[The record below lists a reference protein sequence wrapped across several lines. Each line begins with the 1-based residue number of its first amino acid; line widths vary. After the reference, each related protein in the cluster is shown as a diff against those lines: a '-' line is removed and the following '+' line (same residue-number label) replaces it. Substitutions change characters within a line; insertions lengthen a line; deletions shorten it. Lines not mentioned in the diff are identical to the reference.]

1 MKKYYMIKT
10 MQNVFFKLLFCT
22 LLFTSLGKV
31 IAQTTMLS
39 YVIAEDPVNFA
50 NRNFEAGTLTVTIS
64 SLPSSSAN
72 VKITFPT
79 GIEYVANSLQRTS
92 GSATISHVASS
103 PANAPVFNISGNAP
117 ITFTIKRKVTKN
129 ALNGLLASGTIFK
142 DKVVVTAGS
151 ATDQKESNAYALPI
165 PNIVVQLSELTHDN
179 ASGTS
184 VKTFILRN
192 TGNGAVK
199 DIYFSV
205 KYPAGVTGN
214 ELTYNGAPVTSVGT
228 VTGIGKNAGA
238 TLYKV
243 SSTSATGFK
252 LNDEITITEKYTVT
266 GCQSNRQIVYE
277 AYWGE
282 SPAILYQA
290 RDAARAINVIT
301 GTPKIVLDED
311 SNHTYFE
318 WGDGLCGD
326 KLGTFTVQ
334 YINNGSGNATAYD
347 IQVNITPYL
356 AGKKFR
362 NHKPAN
368 FRIVATDGT
377 EIPITSMTPNGNE
390 IDERQVPL
398 KDLAALSNTT
408 LGTKDIGLKDI
419 DGDGFRDDLPKDAK
433 LKIRFDMVKNQ
444 GVKCLQQDDRAFSVS
459 PHSNIQYKDACG
471 ADKKSDVHVL
481 TNYTFR
487 RLILSVVDSAKF
499 PVELPQ
505 NTPRFGYIIFGNHS
519 YITLERLKGQS
530 YTNNDKRF
538 RYEIKLP
545 AGVSMQNVKF
555 YKGSDYG
562 SATTPPINLP
572 NVTAGGTFSYTTT
585 NTEKGYVT
593 FDLLLTTPCVSG
605 NVEVEYKISHL
616 DKNGDG
622 SYCEIPLLC
631 NKKQINAICPGACS
645 NNGPRMLNTKTERAE
660 NSYGW
665 TDYLMTTRVTRSQV
679 SETERQRALY
689 LDDIEVTAE
698 GQQGSLSSNNL
709 YYHAAV
715 IKEAQLLPKKIEVKI
730 GTNPAV
736 TLQATDPRVLTTV
749 SDSQGNYFRWNLSSA
764 LPSGTIAANEKFTV
778 IATYQVNNSNTAN
791 SRDRV
796 KDIQSA
802 GESFFYMIANA
813 NDTNVN
819 SKGYHT
825 NELHC
830 GAKQTPVFYIAE
842 TYTLIGTNAYTIKS
856 CNITPIGS
864 NIAYLARRFNTSG
877 NYFMNEFRPARLI
890 KTVKFR
896 IPSAYNIVKDVEYEY
911 RRKYT
916 NWIEGANAIKM
927 LLSNFTVTDD
937 GTYKTYTYVNPPQG
951 SPGYLHPG
959 ELSVENGYEAT
970 MRAFVQATC
979 ASKPFVTESQAGVDN
994 QLVYTDIEFE
1004 DFYYH
1009 YAANGGNKIATES
1022 HYEPI
1027 RYSDKPAI
1035 NLITQTP
1042 QNVTANQRT
1051 QTVDF
1056 KITNTSVSDAPYG
1069 WISIPDVTGVK
1080 VLSLVELNNSGS
1092 AVRTF
1097 TAQNISGEKMY
1108 FLNEGGN
1115 DGTIAKNT
1123 EKKYRL
1129 EYQITNC
1136 TNNLSFDV
1144 YAGWNCNGNPTQG
1157 YTKTCHDQKITYNV
1171 KIAKSLKQIRPS
1183 ASNPGE
1189 NNPDKI
1195 GTISMCQK
1203 TKYEYTINS
1212 GDEGDL
1218 FDTKLVVIQQPG
1230 LTISDVEV
1238 EYPLNSGNKYTQTS
1252 TPAIRVSQV
1261 GNKITYDITAILPN
1275 GTLPGSISQPSD
1287 VNKRNLRLSF
1297 NVQPDC
1303 EFTAGSSFDIDVE
1316 GNNLCGDPAEG
1327 DKTKVIIAGIAG
1339 VDTNK
1344 YKVNNSIVAQ
1354 GGNANACSSSYA
1366 VFKGKHEIVD
1376 LSPSHNF
1383 QTGDNGLVVI
1393 RIPKGFEYVT
1403 GSFSHTHNS
1412 ATYFAAPTLATPPTK
1427 QVGNDETE
1435 LSIKIP
1441 SGMKGNDY
1449 FEYTIQI
1456 KQKANTPI
1464 IDCGETKKIQYYT
1477 TDKVN
1482 GIACPSGPSNPCP
1495 SIAVETT
1502 TRRGEVVIPLERA
1515 DLTIKNV
1522 KLSSVVQ
1529 NNKEKVTIQYTVEN
1543 ASTATMTYSGD
1554 LKVSLYSDANNNG
1567 IIEEGT
1573 DAKVQDFTISGLS
1586 LAPGATT
1593 TQTETLLLDQSQLC
1607 RLYLSIRNTFN
1618 PCLCNDKAVKAN
1630 APTTITGLVATVTAC
1645 EIGKTE
1651 ITYNSQAPEYESYT
1665 WEAVTT
1671 GALAH
1676 LSATNIKN
1684 PIFEYTGTNTT
1695 AIQTITYLLKVKRTN
1710 ACEAT
1715 QTVTVVVTP
1724 APNAPTVAPQQFCA
1738 PATVLDLKLRV
1749 NSMATNSVKVYS
1761 GGTVLSDTTTL
1772 QSGTYKVS
1780 LVQPSGCE
1788 TEKADVTVS
1797 VTVCNVVAKEDLYKV
1812 FAPITTATVTGNILN
1827 NDKVGGVTAT
1837 TATVDI
1843 TIIST
1848 AGTGNVPVV
1857 KSNGDVEVPAN
1868 TPIGQYQITYKI
1880 CAKGSSVDCAT
1891 ATVTVIV
1898 GPKLEA
1904 KDDDLGT
1911 LGGIAGGTTTKSVFD
1926 NDLKGTTP
1934 INPSDVNLTWGTPP
1948 SGITTNNDGTLTVA
1962 PNTPAGTYTVSYTI
1976 CEKANPTNCSTATA
1990 TVKVITLDAVNDG
2003 TKVLPKT
2010 GGNITVLDNDIYG
2023 APTGVTSVTTANV
2036 SLTITY
2042 DGGISGLT
2050 VNSDGT
2056 LNVPAST
2063 PAGTYNNVEYRICT
2077 LTTPVVCDTATL
2089 TIVKQPEIIAN
2100 DDVFSGVVS
2109 TTNITVGN
2117 VLNNPPSGS
2126 DTLNGNQATTA
2137 NVAIAVVTPAVGTV
2151 VPYLTPATGN
2161 VVIPTGTPTGTYT
2174 ITYRI
2179 CEKDQTG
2186 TPTTNCDTA
2195 TVTVNVT
2202 SPIVTPT
2209 PTVQANPDTFTYSG
2223 TATQTVGN
2231 VLTNDT
2237 VSGTT
2242 SATTFNVTI
2251 SQVSTPTGSVVP
2263 RIDTTN
2269 GNVIVPN
2276 NTPAGVYTITYQI
2289 CTVATPTACAT
2300 TTVQITV
2307 PAATPTPTVHATLDT
2322 FTYSG
2327 TATQTVGNVLTN
2339 DTVSGTTSATTSNVT
2354 ISQVS
2359 TPTGAVVPRIDTT
2372 NGNVIVPNN
2381 TPAGIYT
2388 ITYQICTVA
2397 TPTACAT
2404 TTVQIT
2410 VPAATPTP
2418 TVQANPDE
2426 FTYSGTAT
2434 QTVGNVLTNDTVS
2447 GTTSATTSN
2456 VTISQVSTPTGTV
2469 VPRIDTTNGIYTITY
2484 QICTVATPTACAT
2497 TTVQITVPAAT
2508 PTPTVQATP
2517 DTFTYSGTA
2526 TQTVGNVLT
2535 NDTVSGTTSATTS
2548 NVTISQVSTPTGT
2561 VVPRIDTTN
2570 ATVQVTVPAATP
2582 TPTVQANPDTFTYSG
2597 TATQTVGNVLT
2608 NDTVS
2613 GTTSATTS
2621 NVTISQVSTPTGA
2634 VVPRI
2639 DTTNGDVIVPN
2650 NTPAGIYTITYQ
2662 IVDDRATTPLN
2673 TPIVVNVLA
2682 NDTLNGATTPNVV
2695 ANPANGTVIVNL
2707 DGSIEY
2713 RPNTG
2718 FTGTDTFVYE
2728 LCNPQ
2733 GNCDS
2738 ATVTIEVVN
2747 TIIPYNGMSV
2757 DGDGKNDYFHIGG
2770 IESYPNN
2777 VVRIYNRWGVKV
2789 FETEGYDNVTRVFRG
2804 ISNGRVTVNA
2814 PEKLPQG
2821 TYYYVIEYYDHN
2833 NYKESKVGWLYIKK

>member
-1 MKKYYMIKT
+1 MIKN

-22 LLFTSLGKV
+22 LLFSSLGKV
-31 IAQTTMLS
+31 TAQTTMLS
-39 YVIAEDPVNFA
+39 HVIAEDPVNFA
-50 NRNFEAGTLTVTIS
+50 NRDFEAGTLTVTIS
-64 SLPSSSAN
+64 SLPSSSAS
-72 VKITFPT
+72 VKITLPT
-79 GIEYVANSLQRTS
+79 GIEYVANSLQKSS

-129 ALNGLLASGTIFK
+129 ALGGLLASGTIFK

-165 PNIVVQLSELTHDN
+165 PNIVVQLAELTHNN

-184 VKTFILRN
+184 IKTFKLRN
-192 TGNGAVK
+192 TGTGAVK

-205 KYPAGVTGN
+205 KYPTGITGL
-214 ELTYNGAPVTSVGT
+214 ELTHNGTSVTSVGT
-228 VTGIGKNAGA
+228 VTGIGKNTGT
-238 TLYKV
+238 TLYKI
-243 SSTSATGFK
+243 SNPNGFK

-290 RDAARAINVIT
+290 RDAGRAINVNT
-301 GTPKIVLDED
+301 GTPNIVLDTD
-311 SNHTYFE
+311 NNHTYFE
-318 WGDGLCGD
+318 WDGGICAN

-334 YINNGSGNATAYD
+334 YINKGSGNATAYD
-347 IQVNITPYL
+347 LQMLITPYVSWK
-356 AGKKFR
+356 GFKS
-362 NHKPAN
+362 HKPTN

-377 EIPITSMTPNGNE
+377 EIPINSMTPNGNE
-390 IDERQVPL
+390 VVEREIPF
-398 KDLAALSNTT
+398 KDLTALSTT
-408 LGTKDIGLKDI
+408 SALAGKDIGLKDM
-419 DGDGFRDDLPKDAK
+419 DGDGFKDDLPINAK
-433 LKIRFDMVKNQ
+433 LKVRFDMVQNQ
-444 GVKCLQQDDRAFSVS
+444 AMTCLQNDGGIFSVS
-459 PHSNIQYKDACG
+459 PHSKFNYKDACG
-471 ADKKSDVHVL
+471 TFRTSAVHAL

-487 RLILSVVDSAKF
+487 RLITGIADTSKFPASLTQNEPIFGYLSVGSH
-499 PVELPQ
+499 
-505 NTPRFGYIIFGNHS
+505 TIIAQQKIQGEDTKNG
-519 YITLERLKGQS
+519 TTKW
-530 YTNNDKRF
+530 K
-538 RYEIKLP
+538 YEIKLP
-545 AGVSMQNVKF
+545 AGVELKNVKF
-555 YKGSDYG
+555 YEGIGFGQSTKP
-562 SATTPPINLP
+562 ATPLA
-572 NVTAGGTFSYTTT
+572 NVPAQGTLSYTS
-585 NTEKGYVT
+585 NVRGYIT
-593 FDLLLTTPCVSG
+593 FDMLLTTPCTSG
-605 NVEVEYKISHL
+605 NVPLKYAIYYL
-616 DKNGDG
+616 DKVGDTNT
-622 SYCEIPLLC
+622 YCELPLIC
-631 NKKQINAICPGACS
+631 ADTEIGTICPGACAG
-645 NNGPRMLNTKTERAE
+645 NGPVMISTKAERAD

-665 TDYLMTTRVTRSQV
+665 TDYTMNTRQTRDNV
-679 SETERQRALY
+679 SIIDRSRTLY
-689 LDDIEVTAE
+689 LDDIEIISQ
-698 GQQGSLSSNNL
+698 GQQNGVLTNNL
-709 YYHAAV
+709 YYHAQVKTHADL
-715 IKEAQLLPKKIEVKI
+715 IPKSIAISV
-730 GTNPAV
+730 GSSATV
-736 TLQATDPRVLTTV
+736 TLQAASAILA
-749 SDSQGNYFRWNLSSA
+749 QGTNADGKYFRWNLSSV
-764 LPSGTIAANEKFTV
+764 LPTGGIAAGEKFTV
-778 IATYQVNNSNTAN
+778 VATYQVNNKNSRN
-791 SRDRV
+791 SRDYV
-796 KDIQSA
+796 FDVQVGSK
-802 GESFFYMIANA
+802 SFFYMLDNPS
-813 NDTNVN
+813 DTDINTF
-819 SKGYHT
+819 GYHT
-825 NELHC
+825 NEKHC
-830 GAKQTPVFYIAE
+830 GAKQTPAFYIAE
-842 TYTLIGTNAYTIKS
+842 TYKIIGTNSYDIEA
-856 CNITPIGS
+856 CDITAIGS
-864 NIAYLARRFNTSG
+864 QQAYLARRFGTAG
-877 NYFMNEFRPARLI
+877 TYYANEFRPSRRI
-890 KTVKFR
+890 KTLKIT
-896 IPSAYNIVKDVEYEY
+896 IPSSYNLVKPVDYSY
-911 RRKYT
+911 IRAAG
-916 NWIEGANAIKM
+916 NWIDVDVQIPIDQ
-927 LLSNFTVTDD
+927 FTITDD
-937 GTYKTYTYVNPPQG
+937 GTYKTYTYINPPKG
-951 SPGYLHPG
+951 SSGYLNPG
-959 ELSVENGYEAT
+959 TVSVENAYGET
-970 MRAFVQATC
+970 IRTWLQATC
-979 ASKPFVTESQAGVDN
+979 DSKIFVNTTQAIADN
-994 QLVYTDIEFE
+994 QLAKVDIDFE

-1009 YAANGGNKIATES
+1009 YADKANIPVQGE
-1022 HYEPI
+1022 HYEEWI
-1027 RYSDKPAI
+1027 KYSKKPAI
-1035 NLITQTP
+1035 NLITETP

-1056 KITNTSVSDAPYG
+1056 NITNTSVSDAPYG
-1069 WISIPDVTGVK
+1069 WVSIPDVTGVK
-1080 VLSLVELNNSGS
+1080 ILSLVELDNSGS

-1108 FLNEGGN
+1108 FLSEGGN
-1115 DGTIAKNT
+1115 NGTIAKNT

-1144 YAGWNCNGNPTQG
+1144 YAGWNCNGDPTQG

-1183 ASNPGE
+1183 TNNPGE

-1195 GTISMCQK
+1195 GSISMCQK

-1218 FDTKLVVIQQPG
+1218 FDTKLVVIQEPG

-1238 EYPLNSGNKYTQTS
+1238 EYPLNSGNKYTQNS
-1252 TPAIRVSQV
+1252 TPAITVSQV
-1261 GNKITYDITAILPN
+1261 GNKVTYDITAILPN
-1275 GTLPGSISQPSD
+1275 GTLPGSISQPSE

-1366 VFKGKHEIVD
+1366 VFKGKHEIID
-1376 LSPSHNF
+1376 LSASHTF
-1383 QTGDNGLVVI
+1383 HTGDNGLVVI

-1403 GSFSHTHNS
+1403 GSFNHTHNS

-1427 QVGNDETE
+1427 QIGNDETE
-1435 LSIKIP
+1435 LSIRIP

-1456 KQKANTPI
+1456 RQKANTPI

-1502 TRRGEVVIPLERA
+1502 TRRGEVEIPLERA
-1515 DLTIKNV
+1515 DLNIKNV
-1522 KLSSVVQ
+1522 VLTSVAES
-1529 NNKEKVTIQYTVEN
+1529 NKEKVTIQYAVEN

-1554 LKVSLYSDANNNG
+1554 LKVTLYGDTNNNG
-1567 IIEEGT
+1567 IIEETT
-1573 DAKVQDFTISGLS
+1573 DTKIQDFTVSGLS

-1593 TQTETLLLDQSQLC
+1593 TRTETLLLDQGQLC

-1618 PCLCNDKAVKAN
+1618 PCLCNDRAVKVN
-1630 APTTITGLVATVTAC
+1630 APTAINGLVATVTAC

-1665 WEAVTT
+1665 WEAVTP

-1676 LSATNIKN
+1676 LSATDIKN
-1684 PIFEYTGTNTT
+1684 PVFQYTGTNTT

-1772 QSGTYKVS
+1772 QSGIYKVS

-1797 VTVCNVVAKEDLYKV
+1797 VTVCNVVAKDDPYKV

-1848 AGTGNVPVV
+1848 AGTGTVPVV

-1898 GPKLEA
+1898 APKLEA

-1911 LGGIAGGTTTKSVFD
+1911 LGGLAGGTTTKSVFD

-1934 INPSDVNLTWGTPP
+1934 INPSDVNLTWGTTP

-2010 GGNITVLDNDIYG
+2010 GGNITVLNNDIYG
-2023 APTGVTSVTTANV
+2023 APIGVTSVTTANV

-2042 DGGISGLT
+2042 NGGISGLT

-2209 PTVQANPDTFTYSG
+2209 PTV
-2223 TATQTVGN
+2223 
-2231 VLTNDT
+2231 
-2237 VSGTT
+2237 
-2242 SATTFNVTI
+2242 
-2251 SQVSTPTGSVVP
+2251 
-2263 RIDTTN
+2263 
-2269 GNVIVPN
+2269 
-2276 NTPAGVYTITYQI
+2276 
-2289 CTVATPTACAT
+2289 
-2300 TTVQITV
+2300 
-2307 PAATPTPTVHATLDT
+2307 H
-2322 FTYSG
+2322 
-2327 TATQTVGNVLTN
+2327 
-2339 DTVSGTTSATTSNVT
+2339 
-2354 ISQVS
+2354 
-2359 TPTGAVVPRIDTT
+2359 
-2372 NGNVIVPNN
+2372 
-2381 TPAGIYT
+2381 
-2388 ITYQICTVA
+2388 
-2397 TPTACAT
+2397 
-2404 TTVQIT
+2404 
-2410 VPAATPTP
+2410 
-2418 TVQANPDE
+2418 
-2426 FTYSGTAT
+2426 
-2434 QTVGNVLTNDTVS
+2434 
-2447 GTTSATTSN
+2447 
-2456 VTISQVSTPTGTV
+2456 
-2469 VPRIDTTNGIYTITY
+2469 
-2484 QICTVATPTACAT
+2484 
-2497 TTVQITVPAAT
+2497 
-2508 PTPTVQATP
+2508 ATP

-2548 NVTISQVSTPTGT
+2548 NVTISQVSTPTGS

-2570 ATVQVTVPAATP
+2570 GNVIVPNNTPAGIYTITYQICTVATPTACATATVQVTVPAATPTPTVHATPDEFTYSGTATQTVGNVLTNDTVSGTTSATTSNVTISQVSTPTGSVVPRIDTTNGNVIVPNNTPAGIYTITYQICTVATPTACATATVQVTVPAATP
-2582 TPTVQANPDTFTYSG
+2582 TPTVQATPDTFTYSG

-2662 IVDDRATTPLN
+2662 ICTVATPTACATATVQVTVPAATPTPTIAPIAVDDRATTPLN

-2718 FTGTDTFVYE
+2718 FIGTDTFVYE

-2738 ATVTIEVVN
+2738 ATVTIEVIN

-2757 DGDGKNDYFHIGG
+2757 DGDDKNDYFHIGG

-2777 VVRIYNRWGVKV
+2777 IVRIYNRWGVKV

>member
-2300 TTVQITV
+2300 
-2307 PAATPTPTVHATLDT
+2307 
-2322 FTYSG
+2322 
-2327 TATQTVGNVLTN
+2327 
-2339 DTVSGTTSATTSNVT
+2339 
-2354 ISQVS
+2354 
-2359 TPTGAVVPRIDTT
+2359 
-2372 NGNVIVPNN
+2372 
-2381 TPAGIYT
+2381 
-2388 ITYQICTVA
+2388 
-2397 TPTACAT
+2397 
-2404 TTVQIT
+2404 
-2410 VPAATPTP
+2410 
-2418 TVQANPDE
+2418 
-2426 FTYSGTAT
+2426 
-2434 QTVGNVLTNDTVS
+2434 
-2447 GTTSATTSN
+2447 
-2456 VTISQVSTPTGTV
+2456 
-2469 VPRIDTTNGIYTITY
+2469 
-2484 QICTVATPTACAT
+2484 
-2497 TTVQITVPAAT
+2497 
-2508 PTPTVQATP
+2508 
-2517 DTFTYSGTA
+2517 
-2526 TQTVGNVLT
+2526 
-2535 NDTVSGTTSATTS
+2535 
-2548 NVTISQVSTPTGT
+2548 
-2561 VVPRIDTTN
+2561 
-2570 ATVQVTVPAATP
+2570 ATVQVTVPAATL
-2582 TPTVQANPDTFTYSG
+2582 TPTIAPI
-2597 TATQTVGNVLT
+2597 A
-2608 NDTVS
+2608 
-2613 GTTSATTS
+2613 
-2621 NVTISQVSTPTGA
+2621 
-2634 VVPRI
+2634 
-2639 DTTNGDVIVPN
+2639 
-2650 NTPAGIYTITYQ
+2650 
-2662 IVDDRATTPLN
+2662 VDDRATTPLN

>member
-1 MKKYYMIKT
+1 MIKN
-10 MQNVFFKLLFCT
+10 MQNVFFKFLLCT
-22 LLFTSLGKV
+22 LLFSSLSKV
-31 IAQTTMLS
+31 TAQTTMLS
-39 YVIAEDPVNFA
+39 HVIAEDPVSFA

-64 SLPSSSAN
+64 SLPASSAN
-72 VKITFPT
+72 VKITLPT
-79 GIEYVANSLQRTS
+79 GIEYIDNSLQKSS
-92 GSATISHVASS
+92 GAATIAHVASS
-103 PANAPVFNISGNAP
+103 RANAPVFNVSGAAP
-117 ITFTIKRKVTKN
+117 ITFTIKRKVTKS
-129 ALNGLLASGTIFK
+129 ALNSLQTTGTIFK
-142 DKVVVTAGS
+142 DKVLVTS
-151 ATDQKESNAYALPI
+151 ASLTDQKESNTYALPI
-165 PNIVVQLSELTHDN
+165 PNIVVQLSEPTHNN

-184 VKTFILRN
+184 IKTFNLRN
-192 TGNGAVK
+192 TGNGTVK

-205 KYPAGVTGN
+205 KYPIGVIGS
-214 ELTYNGAPVTSVGT
+214 EFTYNGTTLTPIGT
-228 VTGIGKNAGA
+228 VTGIGNNVG
-238 TLYKV
+238 TSLYKV
-243 SSTSATGFK
+243 SNTNGFK

-266 GCQSNRQIVYE
+266 GCQVNRQIEYE

-282 SPAILYQA
+282 SATQLYQV
-290 RDAARAINVIT
+290 RDAARTINIQT
-301 GTPKIVLDED
+301 GTPNIVLDTD
-311 SNHTYFE
+311 SNNTYFE
-318 WGDGLCGD
+318 WQDGICGNT
-326 KLGTFTVQ
+326 LGTFTVQ
-334 YINNGSGNATAYD
+334 YINKGGGNATAYD
-347 IQVNITPYL
+347 LQMNIIPYVTWK
-356 AGKKFR
+356 GFKP
-362 NHKPAN
+362 HKPAN
-368 FRIVATDGT
+368 FRIVAADGT
-377 EIPITSMTPNGNE
+377 EIPINSMTPNGNE
-390 IDERQVPL
+390 LETRKIPF
-398 KDLAALSNTT
+398 KDLTELANTT

-419 DGDGFRDDLPKDAK
+419 DGDGFSDDFPINAK
-433 LKIRFDMVKNQ
+433 FKIRFDMVRNQ
-444 GVKCLQQDDRAFSVS
+444 PITCLQQDDKAFSVS
-459 PHSNIQYKDACG
+459 PHSSFIYKDACG
-471 ADKKSDVHVL
+471 TEKESEVHGI
-481 TNYTFR
+481 TNYTFT
-487 RLILSVVDSAKF
+487 RLILSVVDAAKF

-505 NTPRFGYIIFGNHS
+505 NTPRFGYLIFGNHT
-519 YITLERLKGQS
+519 YIAMERLKGQAG
-530 YTNNDKRF
+530 TDNDKRF
-538 RYEIKLP
+538 KYEIKLP
-545 AGVSMQNVKF
+545 AGVAMQNVKF
-555 YKGSDYG
+555 YKGNDYG
-562 SATTPPINLP
+562 AATTVPENLP
-572 NVTAGGTFSYTTT
+572 NVTPGGIFSYTTPSAD
-585 NTEKGYVT
+585 KGYVT
-593 FDLLLTTPCVSG
+593 FELVLSTPCVSG
-605 NVEVEYKISHL
+605 DIEIEYTIAHL
-616 DKNGDG
+616 DKNGNG
-622 SYCEIPLLC
+622 SYCELPLLC
-631 NKKQINAICPGACS
+631 NKYKVKAICPDSCAT
-645 NNGPRMLNTKTERAE
+645 NGPRMLSTKTERAD

-665 TDYLMTTRVTRSQV
+665 TDYTMNTRVTRSQV

-689 LDDIEVTAE
+689 LDDIEVSAE
-698 GQQGSLSSNNL
+698 GQQGNASANNL
-709 YYHAAV
+709 FYYARV
-715 IKEAQLLPKKIEVKI
+715 IKEANLLPKKIVLKV
-730 GTNPAV
+730 GTNPEI
-736 TLQATDPRVLTTV
+736 TLQASTPGVLTQG
-749 SDSQGNYFRWNLSSA
+749 SDPSGNFFRWNLSSA
-764 LPSGTIAANEKFTV
+764 LPSGSINPNEKFTV
-778 IATYQVNNSNTAN
+778 IATYQVNNSNSN
-791 SRDRV
+791 NNRNRV
-796 KDIQSA
+796 YDIQSA
-802 GESFFYMIANA
+802 DESFFYTLANA
-813 NDTNVN
+813 NDTNIN
-819 SKGYHT
+819 TEGYHT
-825 NELHC
+825 NEIHC
-830 GAKQTPVFYIAE
+830 GAKQTPIFYIAE
-842 TYTLIGTNAYTIKS
+842 TYTLIGTNPYNVKACDIA
-856 CNITPIGS
+856 NIGY
-864 NIAYLARRFNTSG
+864 NQAYLARRFNTSG
-877 NYFMNEFRPARLI
+877 NYFMDEFRPARLI
-890 KTVKFR
+890 KTVKFK
-896 IPSAYNIVKDVEYEY
+896 IPSSYNIVKDVEYEY

-916 NWIEGANAIKM
+916 SWASDADQVKIPLA
-927 LLSNFTVTDD
+927 NFTITDD
-937 GTYKTYTYVNPPQG
+937 GTYKTYTYVNPPKG
-951 SPGYLHPG
+951 SPGYLYPG
-959 ELSVENGYEAT
+959 ELSVENAYEAT
-970 MRAFVQATC
+970 LRTFVQATC
-979 ASKPFVTESQAGVDN
+979 DSKIFVTKTQAGVEN
-994 QLVYTDIEFE
+994 QLVFTDIEFE

-1009 YAANGGNKIATES
+1009 YAANTGNKIAAES
-1022 HYEPI
+1022 HNEPI
-1027 RYSDKPAI
+1027 RYSEKPAI
-1035 NLITQTP
+1035 NLLTETP
-1042 QNVTANQRT
+1042 QNITANKKI
-1051 QTVDF
+1051 QT
-1056 KITNTSVSDAPYG
+1056 ITNTSVSDAPYG
-1069 WISIPDVTGVK
+1069 WISIPDVTGVN
-1080 VLSLVELNNSGS
+1080 VLSLVELDNSGN

-1097 TAQNISGEKMY
+1097 TAQNISGEKMF
-1108 FLNEGGN
+1108 FLSDASNNG
-1115 DGTIAKNT
+1115 IIVKNT
-1123 EKKYRL
+1123 IKKYRL

-1136 TNNLSFDV
+1136 TNNNLSFDV

-1157 YTKTCHDQKITYNV
+1157 YIKTCHDQKITYNV
-1171 KIAKSLKQIRPS
+1171 KIAKTLKQIKPS
-1183 ASNPGE
+1183 INNPGE

-1195 GTISMCQK
+1195 GNLQMCQK

-1218 FDTKLVVIQQPG
+1218 FDTKLVVIQEPG

-1238 EYPLNSGNKYTQTS
+1238 EYPLGSGVKYSQTS
-1252 TPAIRVSQV
+1252 TPAISVAQV
-1261 GNKITYDITAILPN
+1261 GNKVTYDITAILPN

-1287 VNKRNLRLSF
+1287 VTKRNLKLSF

-1316 GNNLCGDPAEG
+1316 GNNLCGDPSEG
-1327 DKTKVIIAGIAG
+1327 DKNKVIIAGIAG
-1339 VDTNK
+1339 VSINK
-1344 YKVNNSIVAQ
+1344 YKVNNSIVSQ
-1354 GGNANACSSSYA
+1354 GGNANACASSYA
-1366 VFKGKHEIVD
+1366 VFKGKHEIID
-1376 LSPSHNF
+1376 ISPSGNF
-1383 QTGDNGLVVI
+1383 ETGTNGLIII
-1393 RIPKGFEYVT
+1393 RIPKGFEYVV
-1403 GSFSHTHNS
+1403 GSFTPLHKS
-1412 ATYFAAPTLATPPTK
+1412 ANYFANPSLVVPATKPI
-1427 QVGNDETE
+1427 GNEETE

-1449 FEYTIQI
+1449 IEYTIQV
-1456 KQKANTPI
+1456 KQKANTPLTNCSDI
-1464 IDCGETKKIQYYT
+1464 RKLQYYT
-1477 TDKVN
+1477 TDKVD

-1495 SIAVETT
+1495 SITVETT
-1502 TRRGEVVIPLERA
+1502 ARRGEVLIPLERA
-1515 DLTIKNV
+1515 DLNIKNV
-1522 KLSSVVQ
+1522 LLTSVAE
-1529 NNKEKVTIQYTVEN
+1529 NNKEKVTIQYSIEN
-1543 ASTATMTYSGD
+1543 ASTATMTYSGN
-1554 LKVSLYSDANNNG
+1554 LKVSLYNDTNNNG
-1567 IIEEGT
+1567 IIEETT
-1573 DAKVQDFTISGLS
+1573 DNKIQDFSINGLT
-1586 LAPGATT
+1586 LAPGATS
-1593 TQTETLLLDQSQLC
+1593 TQTETLLLNQNQLC

-1618 PCLCNDKAVKAN
+1618 PCLCNDRAVKAN
-1630 APTTITGLVATVTAC
+1630 APTTINGLVATVTAC

-1772 QSGTYKVS
+1772 QSGIYKVS

-1797 VTVCNVVAKEDLYKV
+1797 VTVCNVVAKDNLYKV

-1848 AGTGNVPVV
+1848 AGTGTVPVV

-1898 GPKLEA
+1898 APKLEA

-1911 LGGIAGGTTTKSVFD
+1911 LGGLAGGTTTKSVFD

-1948 SGITTNNDGTLTVA
+1948 PGITTNNDGTLTVA

-2010 GGNITVLDNDIYG
+2010 GGNITVLNNDIYG

-2042 DGGISGLT
+2042 NGGISGLT

-2063 PAGTYNNVEYRICT
+2063 PAGTYNLEYRICT
-2077 LTTPVVCDTATL
+2077 LTTPVVCDIATL

-2137 NVAIAVVTPAVGTV
+2137 NVAIAVVTPAVGSV

-2242 SATTFNVTI
+2242 SATT
-2251 SQVSTPTGSVVP
+2251 
-2263 RIDTTN
+2263 
-2269 GNVIVPN
+2269 
-2276 NTPAGVYTITYQI
+2276 
-2289 CTVATPTACAT
+2289 
-2300 TTVQITV
+2300 
-2307 PAATPTPTVHATLDT
+2307 
-2322 FTYSG
+2322 
-2327 TATQTVGNVLTN
+2327 
-2339 DTVSGTTSATTSNVT
+2339 
-2354 ISQVS
+2354 
-2359 TPTGAVVPRIDTT
+2359 
-2372 NGNVIVPNN
+2372 
-2381 TPAGIYT
+2381 
-2388 ITYQICTVA
+2388 
-2397 TPTACAT
+2397 
-2404 TTVQIT
+2404 
-2410 VPAATPTP
+2410 
-2418 TVQANPDE
+2418 
-2426 FTYSGTAT
+2426 
-2434 QTVGNVLTNDTVS
+2434 
-2447 GTTSATTSN
+2447 
-2456 VTISQVSTPTGTV
+2456 
-2469 VPRIDTTNGIYTITY
+2469 
-2484 QICTVATPTACAT
+2484 
-2497 TTVQITVPAAT
+2497 
-2508 PTPTVQATP
+2508 
-2517 DTFTYSGTA
+2517 
-2526 TQTVGNVLT
+2526 
-2535 NDTVSGTTSATTS
+2535 
-2548 NVTISQVSTPTGT
+2548 
-2561 VVPRIDTTN
+2561 
-2570 ATVQVTVPAATP
+2570 
-2582 TPTVQANPDTFTYSG
+2582 
-2597 TATQTVGNVLT
+2597 
-2608 NDTVS
+2608 
-2613 GTTSATTS
+2613 S

-2662 IVDDRATTPLN
+2662 ICTVATPTACATTTVQVTVPAATPTPTIAPIAVDDRATTPLN

-2738 ATVTIEVVN
+2738 ATVTIEVIN

-2777 VVRIYNRWGVKV
+2777 IVRIYNRWGVKV

-2833 NYKESKVGWLYIKK
+2833 NKESKVGWLYIKK

>member
-1 MKKYYMIKT
+1 MKKYYMIRT

-22 LLFTSLGKV
+22 LLFSSLGKV
-31 IAQTTMLS
+31 TAQTTMLS
-39 YVIAEDPVNFA
+39 HVIAEDPVNFA
-50 NRNFEAGTLTVTIS
+50 NRDFEAGTLTVTIS
-64 SLPSSSAN
+64 SLPSSSAS
-72 VKITFPT
+72 VKITLPT

-92 GSATISHVASS
+92 GSATISHVSSS
-103 PANAPVFNISGNAP
+103 PINAPVFNISGAAP

-129 ALNGLLASGTIFK
+129 ALGGLLASGTIFK

-151 ATDQKESNAYALPI
+151 ATDQKESNAYELPI
-165 PNIVVQLSELTHDN
+165 PNIVVQLSEPTHNN
-179 ASGTS
+179 ASGVS
-184 VKTFILRN
+184 VKTFNLRN
-192 TGNGAVK
+192 TGAGAVK
-199 DIYFSV
+199 DIYFSI

-214 ELTYNGAPVTSVGT
+214 ELIYNGAPVTSVGT

-290 RDAARAINVIT
+290 RDAGRAINVNT
-301 GTPKIVLDED
+301 GTPNIVLDTD
-311 SNHTYFE
+311 NNHTYFK
-318 WGDGLCGD
+318 WGGGICVNN
-326 KLGTFTVQ
+326 LGTFTVQ
-334 YINNGSGNATAYD
+334 YINKGSGNATAYD
-347 IQVNITPYL
+347 LQMLITPYVSWK
-356 AGKKFR
+356 GFKS
-362 NHKPAN
+362 HKPTN

-377 EIPITSMTPNGNE
+377 EIPINSMTPNGNE
-390 IDERQVPL
+390 VVEREIPF
-398 KDLAALSNTT
+398 KDLTALSNTSA
-408 LGTKDIGLKDI
+408 LAGKDIGLKDM
-419 DGDGFRDDLPKDAK
+419 DGDGFKDDLPINAK
-433 LKIRFDMVKNQ
+433 LKVRFDMVQNQ
-444 GVKCLQQDDRAFSVS
+444 AMTCLQNDGGIFSVS
-459 PHSNIQYKDACG
+459 PHSKFNYKDACG
-471 ADKKSDVHVL
+471 TFRTSAVHAL

-487 RLILSVVDSAKF
+487 RLITGIADTSKFPASLTQNEPIFGYLSVGSH
-499 PVELPQ
+499 
-505 NTPRFGYIIFGNHS
+505 TIIAQQKIQGEDTKNG
-519 YITLERLKGQS
+519 TTKW
-530 YTNNDKRF
+530 K
-538 RYEIKLP
+538 YEIKLP
-545 AGVSMQNVKF
+545 AGVELKNVKF
-555 YKGSDYG
+555 YEGIGFGQSTKP
-562 SATTPPINLP
+562 ATPLA
-572 NVTAGGTFSYTTT
+572 NVPAQGTLSYTS
-585 NTEKGYVT
+585 NVRGYIT
-593 FDLLLTTPCVSG
+593 FDMLLTTPCTSG
-605 NVEVEYKISHL
+605 NVPLKYAIYYL
-616 DKNGDG
+616 DKVGDTNT
-622 SYCEIPLLC
+622 YCELPLIC
-631 NKKQINAICPGACS
+631 ADTEIGTICPGACAG
-645 NNGPRMLNTKTERAE
+645 NGPVMISTKAERAD

-665 TDYLMTTRVTRSQV
+665 TDYTMNTRQTRDNV
-679 SETERQRALY
+679 SIIDRSRTLY
-689 LDDIEVTAE
+689 LDDIEIISQ
-698 GQQGSLSSNNL
+698 GQQNGVLTNNL
-709 YYHAAV
+709 YYHAQVKTHADL
-715 IKEAQLLPKKIEVKI
+715 IPKSIAISV
-730 GTNPAV
+730 GSSATV
-736 TLQATDPRVLTTV
+736 TLQAASAILD
-749 SDSQGNYFRWNLSSA
+749 QGTNADGKYFRWNLSSA
-764 LPSGTIAANEKFTV
+764 LPTGGIAAGEKFIV
-778 IATYQVNNSNTAN
+778 VATYQVNNKNSRN
-791 SRDRV
+791 SRDYV
-796 KDIQSA
+796 FDVQVGSK
-802 GESFFYMIANA
+802 SFFYMLDNP
-813 NDTNVN
+813 NDTDINAF
-819 SKGYHT
+819 GYHT
-825 NELHC
+825 NEKHC
-830 GAKQTPVFYIAE
+830 GAKQTPAFYIAE
-842 TYTLIGTNAYTIKS
+842 TYKIIGTNSYDIEA
-856 CNITPIGS
+856 CDITAIGS
-864 NIAYLARRFNTSG
+864 QQAYLARRFGTAG
-877 NYFMNEFRPARLI
+877 TYYTNEFRPSRRI
-890 KTVKFR
+890 KTLKIT
-896 IPSAYNIVKDVEYEY
+896 IPSSYNLVKPVDYSY
-911 RRKYT
+911 IRAAG
-916 NWIEGANAIKM
+916 NWIDVDVQIPIDQ
-927 LLSNFTVTDD
+927 FTITDD
-937 GTYKTYTYVNPPQG
+937 GTYKTYTYINPPKG
-951 SPGYLHPG
+951 SSGYLNPG
-959 ELSVENGYEAT
+959 TVSVENAYGET
-970 MRAFVQATC
+970 IRTWLQATC
-979 ASKPFVTESQAGVDN
+979 DSKTFVNTTQAIADN
-994 QLVYTDIEFE
+994 QLAKVDIDFE

-1009 YAANGGNKIATES
+1009 YADKANIPVQGE
-1022 HYEPI
+1022 HYEEWI
-1027 RYSDKPAI
+1027 KYSKKPAI
-1035 NLITQTP
+1035 NLLTETP

-1056 KITNTSVSDAPYG
+1056 NITNTSVSDAPYG
-1069 WISIPDVTGVK
+1069 WVSIPDVTGVK
-1080 VLSLVELNNSGS
+1080 ILSLVELDNSGS

-1108 FLNEGGN
+1108 FLSEGGN
-1115 DGTIAKNT
+1115 NGTIAKNT

-1144 YAGWNCNGNPTQG
+1144 YAGWNCNGDPTQG

-1183 ASNPGE
+1183 ANNPGE

-1238 EYPLNSGNKYTQTS
+1238 EYPLNSGNKYTQNS
-1252 TPAIRVSQV
+1252 TPAINVSQV
-1261 GNKITYDITAILPN
+1261 GNKVTYDITAILPN
-1275 GTLPGSISQPSD
+1275 GTLPGSISQPSE

-1327 DKTKVIIAGIAG
+1327 DRTKVIIAGIAG

-1366 VFKGKHEIVD
+1366 VFKGKHEIID
-1376 LSPSHNF
+1376 LSASHTF
-1383 QTGDNGLVVI
+1383 HTGDNGLVVI

-1403 GSFSHTHNS
+1403 GSFNHTHNS

-1427 QVGNDETE
+1427 QIGNDETE
-1435 LSIKIP
+1435 LSIRIP

-1456 KQKANTPI
+1456 RQKANTPI

-1502 TRRGEVVIPLERA
+1502 TRRGEVEIPLERA
-1515 DLTIKNV
+1515 DLNIKNV
-1522 KLSSVVQ
+1522 VLTSVAES
-1529 NNKEKVTIQYTVEN
+1529 NKEKVTIQYAVEN

-1554 LKVSLYSDANNNG
+1554 LKVTLYGDTNNNG
-1567 IIEEGT
+1567 IIEETT
-1573 DAKVQDFTISGLS
+1573 DTKIQDFTVSGLS

-1593 TQTETLLLDQSQLC
+1593 TRTETLLLDQGQLC

-1618 PCLCNDKAVKAN
+1618 PCLCNDRAVKVN
-1630 APTTITGLVATVTAC
+1630 APTAITGLVATVTAC

-1665 WEAVTT
+1665 WEAVTP

-1676 LSATNIKN
+1676 LSATDIKN
-1684 PIFEYTGTNTT
+1684 PVFQYTGTNTT

-1724 APNAPTVAPQQFCA
+1724 APNAPVVAPQQFCA
-1738 PATVLDLKLRV
+1738 PATVLDLKLRI
-1749 NSMATNSVKVYS
+1749 NSIATNSVKVYS

-1772 QSGTYKVS
+1772 QSGIYKVS

-1797 VTVCNVVAKEDLYKV
+1797 VTVCNVVAKDDLYKV

-1843 TIIST
+1843 SNISSAG
-1848 AGTGNVPVV
+1848 AGTVPIV

-1898 GPKLEA
+1898 APKLEA

-1911 LGGIAGGTTTKSVFD
+1911 LGGLAGGTTTKSVFD

-2010 GGNITVLDNDIYG
+2010 GGNITVLNNDIYG

-2042 DGGISGLT
+2042 NGGISGLT

-2117 VLNNPPSGS
+2117 VLNNPPAGS

-2161 VVIPTGTPTGTYT
+2161 VVIPAGTATGTYT

-2202 SPIVTPT
+2202 SPIVTP
-2209 PTVQANPDTFTYSG
+2209 
-2223 TATQTVGN
+2223 
-2231 VLTNDT
+2231 
-2237 VSGTT
+2237 
-2242 SATTFNVTI
+2242 I
-2251 SQVSTPTGSVVP
+2251 
-2263 RIDTTN
+2263 
-2269 GNVIVPN
+2269 
-2276 NTPAGVYTITYQI
+2276 
-2289 CTVATPTACAT
+2289 
-2300 TTVQITV
+2300 
-2307 PAATPTPTVHATLDT
+2307 
-2322 FTYSG
+2322 
-2327 TATQTVGNVLTN
+2327 
-2339 DTVSGTTSATTSNVT
+2339 
-2354 ISQVS
+2354 
-2359 TPTGAVVPRIDTT
+2359 
-2372 NGNVIVPNN
+2372 
-2381 TPAGIYT
+2381 
-2388 ITYQICTVA
+2388 
-2397 TPTACAT
+2397 
-2404 TTVQIT
+2404 
-2410 VPAATPTP
+2410 
-2418 TVQANPDE
+2418 
-2426 FTYSGTAT
+2426 
-2434 QTVGNVLTNDTVS
+2434 
-2447 GTTSATTSN
+2447 
-2456 VTISQVSTPTGTV
+2456 
-2469 VPRIDTTNGIYTITY
+2469 
-2484 QICTVATPTACAT
+2484 
-2497 TTVQITVPAAT
+2497 
-2508 PTPTVQATP
+2508 PTVQATP

-2548 NVTISQVSTPTGT
+2548 NVTISQVSTPTGS

-2570 ATVQVTVPAATP
+2570 GNVIVPNNTPAGIYTITYQICTVATPTACATTTVQITVPVATP

-2662 IVDDRATTPLN
+2662 ICTVATPTACATATVQVTVPAATPTPTIAPIAVDDRATTPLN

-2718 FTGTDTFVYE
+2718 FIGTDTFVYE

-2738 ATVTIEVVN
+2738 ATVTIEVIN

-2757 DGDGKNDYFHIGG
+2757 DGDDKNDYFHIGG

-2777 VVRIYNRWGVKV
+2777 IVRIYNRWGVKV

>member
-1 MKKYYMIKT
+1 MIKT
-10 MQNVFFKLLFCT
+10 IQNVFFRLVFCT
-22 LLFTSLGKV
+22 LLLCSFGKV
-31 IAQTTMLS
+31 TAQTTMLS
-39 YVIAEDPVNFA
+39 HVIAEDPVNFA

-64 SLPSSSAN
+64 SLPSSPAN
-72 VKITFPT
+72 VKITFPI

-92 GSATISHVASS
+92 GSATISHIASS
-103 PANAPVFNISGNAP
+103 SANAPVFNISGTAP
-117 ITFTIKRKVTKN
+117 ITFTIKRKITKN
-129 ALNGLLASGTIFK
+129 ALGGLLASGTIFK

-151 ATDQKESNAYALPI
+151 ATDQKESNTYALPI
-165 PNIVVQLSELTHDN
+165 PNIVVQLSEPTHNN

-184 VKTFILRN
+184 VKAFNLRN
-192 TGNGAVK
+192 TGNGTVK

-205 KYPAGVTGN
+205 KYPTGVTSN
-214 ELTYNGAPVTSVGT
+214 SLTYNGTTLTSVGT
-228 VTGIGKNAGA
+228 VIGIGKNAGA

-243 SSTSATGFK
+243 SNPNGFK

-266 GCQSNRQIVYE
+266 GCQANRQIVYE
-277 AYWGE
+277 TYWGE
-282 SPAILYQA
+282 STTVLYQA
-290 RDAARAINVIT
+290 RDAGRAINITT
-301 GTPKIVLDED
+301 GTPNIVLDTD

-318 WGDGLCGD
+318 WDGGFCAN

-334 YINNGSGNATAYD
+334 YINKGSGNATAYD
-347 IQVNITPYL
+347 LEMLITPYVSWR
-356 AGKKFR
+356 GFR
-362 NHKPAN
+362 THKPTN
-368 FRIVATDGT
+368 FRIVAADGT
-377 EIPITSMTPNGNE
+377 EIPISSMTPNGNE
-390 IDERQVPL
+390 VTERVISF
-398 KDLAALSNTT
+398 KDLTALTDAA

-419 DGDGFRDDLPKDAK
+419 DGDGFRDDLPINSK
-433 LKIRFDMVKNQ
+433 LKVRFDMVPNQ
-444 GVKCLQQDDRAFSVS
+444 SIVCLQNDGGIFSIS
-459 PHSNIQYKDACG
+459 PHSKFNYNDACG
-471 ADKKSDVHVL
+471 TQRVSAVHPL

-487 RLILSVVDSAKF
+487 RLISGVANTSKIPASLS
-499 PVELPQ
+499 Q
-505 NTPRFGYIIFGNHS
+505 NESTFGYISVGSHTI
-519 YITLERLKGQS
+519 IAQQKTKGS
-530 YTNNDKRF
+530 GGAVSNPTKW
-538 RYEIKLP
+538 RYEINLP
-545 AGVSMQNVKF
+545 AGVELKNVKF
-555 YKGSDYG
+555 YEGLGFGQSTK
-562 SATTPPINLP
+562 APTALP
-572 NVTAGGTFSYTTT
+572 NVPAGSTFYYTATVR
-585 NTEKGYVT
+585 GYIT
-593 FDLLLTTPCVSG
+593 FDMLLTTPCNSG
-605 NVEVEYKISHL
+605 NVSLQYKIYYL
-616 DKNGDG
+616 DKIGNTNT
-622 SYCEIPLLC
+622 YCELPLIC
-631 NKKQINAICPGACS
+631 ANTEITTICPGTCAG
-645 NNGPRMLNTKTERAE
+645 NGPVMISTKAERAD

-665 TDYLMTTRVTRSQV
+665 TDYTMNTRQTRANV
-679 SETERQRALY
+679 SPIDRSRTLY
-689 LDDIEVTAE
+689 LDDVEIISQ
-698 GQQGSLSSNNL
+698 GQQNGVLTKNL
-709 YYHAAV
+709 FYHAQV
-715 IKEAQLLPKKIEVKI
+715 KSHAQLIPKSIAIAV
-730 GTNPAV
+730 GSNATV
-736 TLQATDPRVLTTV
+736 TLQASSATVLASGTSTDTK
-749 SDSQGNYFRWNLSSA
+749 YFRWNLSSA
-764 LPSGTIAANEKFTV
+764 LPTSGIAAGEKFTV
-778 IATYQVNNSNTAN
+778 VATYQVNNAN
-791 SRDRV
+791 SVNDRSDQS
-796 KDIQSA
+796 KNYDIQV
-802 GESFFYMIANA
+802 GDKSFFYMLDNA
-813 NDTNVN
+813 NDTNINVQ
-819 SKGYHT
+819 GYHV
-825 NELHC
+825 NEKHC

-842 TYTLIGTNAYTIKS
+842 TYKLIGTNGYDIEACEVTA
-856 CNITPIGS
+856 IGS
-864 NIAYLARRFNTSG
+864 QQVYLARRFNTAG
-877 NYFMNEFRPARLI
+877 TYYTNEFRPSHRI
-890 KTVKFR
+890 KNLKII
-896 IPSAYNIVKDVEYEY
+896 IPSSYNLVKPVDYSYIRAAGDWIENDVEIPID
-911 RRKYT
+911 K
-916 NWIEGANAIKM
+916 
-927 LLSNFTVTDD
+927 FTLTDD
-937 GTYKTYTYVNPPQG
+937 GTYKTYTYINPPKG
-951 SPGYLHPG
+951 SPGYLNPG
-959 ELSVENGYEAT
+959 TVSVENAYGET
-970 MRAFVQATC
+970 IRTWLQATC
-979 ASKPFVTESQAGVDN
+979 SSKVFLNTNQAKTDN
-994 QLVYTDIEFE
+994 QMAKVNIDFE

-1009 YAANGGNKIATES
+1009 YADKPTIPVQNEA
-1022 HYEPI
+1022 YEQWLI
-1027 RYSDKPAI
+1027 YTKKPAI
-1035 NLITQTP
+1035 NLLTQTP
-1042 QNVTANQRT
+1042 QNVTANKKV

-1056 KITNTSVSDAPYG
+1056 RITNTSVSDAPYG

-1108 FLNEGGN
+1108 FLSEAGN
-1115 DGTIAKNT
+1115 DGKIEKNT
-1123 EKKYRL
+1123 VRSYRL

-1136 TNNLSFDV
+1136 NTANLSFDV

-1157 YTKTCHDQKITYNV
+1157 YTKTCYDQKITYNV
-1171 KIAKSLKQIRPS
+1171 KIAKSLKQIKPNP
-1183 ASNPGE
+1183 ANPGE

-1218 FDTKLVVIQQPG
+1218 FDMKLVVIQEPG

-1238 EYPLNSGNKYTQTS
+1238 EYPLDSGIKYTQTS
-1252 TPAIRVSQV
+1252 TPAISFSKV

-1287 VNKRNLRLSF
+1287 VKKRNLRLSF

-1354 GGNANACSSSYA
+1354 GGNANACASSYA
-1366 VFKGKHEIVD
+1366 VFKGKHEIID
-1376 LSPSHNF
+1376 LTPTHNF
-1383 QTGDNGLVVI
+1383 QTGANGLVVI
-1393 RIPKGFEYVT
+1393 RIPKGFEYVI

-1427 QVGNDETE
+1427 QVRNDETE

-1441 SGMKGNDY
+1441 SGMKANDY

-1464 IDCGETKKIQYYT
+1464 VDCGETKKMQYYT
-1477 TDKVN
+1477 TDKVD

-1502 TRRGEVVIPLERA
+1502 IRRGEVEIPLERP
-1515 DLTIKNV
+1515 DLSIKNV
-1522 KLSSVVQ
+1522 TLSSVAQ
-1529 NNKEKVTIQYTVEN
+1529 NNKEKVSIQYILEN

-1554 LKVSLYSDANNNG
+1554 LKVSLYSDTNNNG

-1573 DAKVQDFTISGLS
+1573 DAKVQDFTISGLT

-1593 TQTETLLLDQSQLC
+1593 TRTETLLLDQSQLC

-1618 PCLCNDKAVKAN
+1618 PCLCNDKVIKAN
-1630 APTTITGLVATVTAC
+1630 APTTIAGLVATVTAC

-1665 WEAVTT
+1665 WEAVTI

-1684 PIFEYTGTNTT
+1684 PIFEYTGNIT

-1724 APNAPTVAPQQFCA
+1724 APNAPIVAPQQFCA

-1749 NSMATNSVKVYS
+1749 NSMATNSVKIYS

-1780 LVQPSGCE
+1780 LVQSSGCE

-1797 VTVCNVVAKEDLYKV
+1797 VTVCNVVAKDDLYKV

-1843 TIIST
+1843 SNISSAG
-1848 AGTGNVPVV
+1848 AGTVPVV

-1868 TPIGQYQITYKI
+1868 TPIGQYQITYKV

-1898 GPKLEA
+1898 APKLEA
-1904 KDDDLGT
+1904 KNDDLGT
-1911 LGGIAGGTTTKSVFD
+1911 LGGLVGGTTTKSVFD

-1962 PNTPAGTYTVSYTI
+1962 PNTPAGIYTVSYTI

-2010 GGNITVLDNDIYG
+2010 GGNITVLNNDIYG
-2023 APTGVTSVTTANV
+2023 APIGVTSVTTANV

-2042 DGGISGLT
+2042 NGGISGLT

-2179 CEKDQTG
+2179 CEKGQTG

-2195 TVTVNVT
+2195 IVTVNVT

-2209 PTVQANPDTFTYSG
+2209 PTVQANPDRFTYSG

-2237 VSGTT
+2237 V
-2242 SATTFNVTI
+2242 N
-2251 SQVSTPTGSVVP
+2251 
-2263 RIDTTN
+2263 
-2269 GNVIVPN
+2269 
-2276 NTPAGVYTITYQI
+2276 
-2289 CTVATPTACAT
+2289 
-2300 TTVQITV
+2300 
-2307 PAATPTPTVHATLDT
+2307 
-2322 FTYSG
+2322 
-2327 TATQTVGNVLTN
+2327 
-2339 DTVSGTTSATTSNVT
+2339 
-2354 ISQVS
+2354 
-2359 TPTGAVVPRIDTT
+2359 
-2372 NGNVIVPNN
+2372 
-2381 TPAGIYT
+2381 
-2388 ITYQICTVA
+2388 
-2397 TPTACAT
+2397 
-2404 TTVQIT
+2404 
-2410 VPAATPTP
+2410 
-2418 TVQANPDE
+2418 
-2426 FTYSGTAT
+2426 
-2434 QTVGNVLTNDTVS
+2434 
-2447 GTTSATTSN
+2447 
-2456 VTISQVSTPTGTV
+2456 
-2469 VPRIDTTNGIYTITY
+2469 
-2484 QICTVATPTACAT
+2484 
-2497 TTVQITVPAAT
+2497 
-2508 PTPTVQATP
+2508 
-2517 DTFTYSGTA
+2517 
-2526 TQTVGNVLT
+2526 
-2535 NDTVSGTTSATTS
+2535 
-2548 NVTISQVSTPTGT
+2548 
-2561 VVPRIDTTN
+2561 
-2570 ATVQVTVPAATP
+2570 
-2582 TPTVQANPDTFTYSG
+2582 
-2597 TATQTVGNVLT
+2597 
-2608 NDTVS
+2608 

-2662 IVDDRATTPLN
+2662 ICTVATPTACATTTVQITVPAATPTPTVHATPDEFTYSGTATQTVGNVLTNDTVSGTTSATTSNVTINQVSTPTGAVVPRIDTSNGNVIVPNNTPAGIYTITYQICTVATPTACATATVQVTVPAATSTPTIAPIAVDDRTTTPLN

-2757 DGDGKNDYFHIGG
+2757 DGDGKNDHFHIGG

-2789 FETEGYDNVTRVFRG
+2789 FETEGYDNVTRMFKG

-2833 NYKESKVGWLYIKK
+2833 NNKESKVGWLYIKK

>member
-22 LLFTSLGKV
+22 LLFSSLGKV
-31 IAQTTMLS
+31 TAQTTMLS
-39 YVIAEDPVNFA
+39 HVIAEDPVNFA
-50 NRNFEAGTLTVTIS
+50 NRDFEAGTLTVTIS
-64 SLPSSSAN
+64 SLPSSSAS

-103 PANAPVFNISGNAP
+103 PTNAPVFNISGNAP

-129 ALNGLLASGTIFK
+129 ALGGLLAPGTIFK

-151 ATDQKESNAYALPI
+151 ATDQKESNAYELPI
-165 PNIVVQLSELTHDN
+165 PNIVVQLSEPTHNN
-179 ASGTS
+179 ASGVS
-184 VKTFILRN
+184 VKTFNLRN
-192 TGNGAVK
+192 TGAGAVK
-199 DIYFSV
+199 DIYFSI

-290 RDAARAINVIT
+290 RDAGRAIKVNT
-301 GTPKIVLDED
+301 GTPNIVLDTD
-311 SNHTYFE
+311 NNHTYFK
-318 WGDGLCGD
+318 WGGGICVNN
-326 KLGTFTVQ
+326 LGTFTVQ
-334 YINNGSGNATAYD
+334 YINKGSGNATAYD
-347 IQVNITPYL
+347 LQMLITPYVSWK
-356 AGKKFR
+356 GFKS
-362 NHKPAN
+362 HKPTN

-377 EIPITSMTPNGNE
+377 EIPINSMTPNGNE
-390 IDERQVPL
+390 VVEREIPF
-398 KDLAALSNTT
+398 KDLTALSTT
-408 LGTKDIGLKDI
+408 SALAGKDIGLKDM
-419 DGDGFRDDLPKDAK
+419 DGDGFKDDLPINAK
-433 LKIRFDMVKNQ
+433 LKVRFDMVQNQ
-444 GVKCLQQDDRAFSVS
+444 AMTCLQNDKGIFSVS
-459 PHSNIQYKDACG
+459 PHSKFNYKDACG
-471 ADKKSDVHVL
+471 TFRTSAVHAL

-487 RLILSVVDSAKF
+487 RLITGIADTSKFPASLTQNEPIFGYLSVGSHTIIAQQKIQGEDTKNGTTKWKY
-499 PVELPQ
+499 EL
-505 NTPRFGYIIFGNHS
+505 
-519 YITLERLKGQS
+519 
-530 YTNNDKRF
+530 
-538 RYEIKLP
+538 KLP
-545 AGVSMQNVKF
+545 AGVELKNVKF
-555 YKGSDYG
+555 YEGIGFGQSTKP
-562 SATTPPINLP
+562 ATPLA
-572 NVTAGGTFSYTTT
+572 NVPAQGTLSYTS
-585 NTEKGYVT
+585 NVRGYIT
-593 FDLLLTTPCVSG
+593 FDMLLTTPCTSG
-605 NVEVEYKISHL
+605 NVPLKYAIYYL
-616 DKNGDG
+616 DKVGDTNT
-622 SYCEIPLLC
+622 YCELPLIC
-631 NKKQINAICPGACS
+631 ADTEIGTICPGACAG
-645 NNGPRMLNTKTERAE
+645 NGPVMISTKAERAD

-665 TDYLMTTRVTRSQV
+665 TDYTMNTRQTRDNV
-679 SETERQRALY
+679 SIIDRSRTLY
-689 LDDIEVTAE
+689 LDDIEIISQ
-698 GQQGSLSSNNL
+698 GQQNGVLTNNL
-709 YYHAAV
+709 YYHAQVKTHADL
-715 IKEAQLLPKKIEVKI
+715 IPKSIAISV
-730 GTNPAV
+730 GSSATV
-736 TLQATDPRVLTTV
+736 TLQAASAILD
-749 SDSQGNYFRWNLSSA
+749 QGTNADGKYFRWNLSSA
-764 LPSGTIAANEKFTV
+764 LPTGGIPAGEKFTV
-778 IATYQVNNSNTAN
+778 VATYQVNNKNSRN
-791 SRDRV
+791 SRDYV
-796 KDIQSA
+796 FDVQVGSK
-802 GESFFYMIANA
+802 SFFYMLDNP
-813 NDTNVN
+813 NDTDINAF
-819 SKGYHT
+819 GYHT
-825 NELHC
+825 NEKHC
-830 GAKQTPVFYIAE
+830 GAKQTPAFYIAE
-842 TYTLIGTNAYTIKS
+842 TYKIIGTNSYDIEA
-856 CNITPIGS
+856 CDITAIGS
-864 NIAYLARRFNTSG
+864 QQAYLARRFGTAG
-877 NYFMNEFRPARLI
+877 TYYANEFRPSRRI
-890 KTVKFR
+890 KTLKIT
-896 IPSAYNIVKDVEYEY
+896 IPSSYNLVKPVDYSYIRAVGDWIDVDVQ
-911 RRKYT
+911 
-916 NWIEGANAIKM
+916 IPIDQ
-927 LLSNFTVTDD
+927 FTITDD
-937 GTYKTYTYVNPPQG
+937 GTYKTYTYINPPKG
-951 SPGYLHPG
+951 SSGYLNPG
-959 ELSVENGYEAT
+959 TVSVENAYGET
-970 MRAFVQATC
+970 IRTWLQATC
-979 ASKPFVTESQAGVDN
+979 DSKTFVNTTQAIADN
-994 QLVYTDIEFE
+994 QLAKVDIDFE

-1009 YAANGGNKIATES
+1009 YADKANIPVQGE
-1022 HYEPI
+1022 HYEEWI
-1027 RYSDKPAI
+1027 KYSKKPAI
-1035 NLITQTP
+1035 NLLTETP

-1056 KITNTSVSDAPYG
+1056 NITNTSVSDAPYG
-1069 WISIPDVTGVK
+1069 WVSIPDVTGVK
-1080 VLSLVELNNSGS
+1080 ILSLVELDNSGS

-1108 FLNEGGN
+1108 FLSEGGN
-1115 DGTIAKNT
+1115 NGTIAKNT

-1144 YAGWNCNGNPTQG
+1144 YAGWNCNGDPTQG

-1183 ASNPGE
+1183 ANNPGE

-1238 EYPLNSGNKYTQTS
+1238 EYPLNSGNKYTQNS
-1252 TPAIRVSQV
+1252 TPAINVSQV
-1261 GNKITYDITAILPN
+1261 GNKVTYDITAILPN
-1275 GTLPGSISQPSD
+1275 GTLPGSISQPSE

-1327 DKTKVIIAGIAG
+1327 DRTKVIIAGIAG

-1366 VFKGKHEIVD
+1366 VFKGKHEIID
-1376 LSPSHNF
+1376 LSASHTF
-1383 QTGDNGLVVI
+1383 HTGDNGLVVI

-1403 GSFSHTHNS
+1403 GSFNHTHNS

-1427 QVGNDETE
+1427 QIGNDETE
-1435 LSIKIP
+1435 LSIRIP

-1456 KQKANTPI
+1456 RQKANTPI

-1502 TRRGEVVIPLERA
+1502 TRRGEVEIPLERA
-1515 DLTIKNV
+1515 DLNIKNV
-1522 KLSSVVQ
+1522 VLTSVAES
-1529 NNKEKVTIQYTVEN
+1529 NKEKVTIQYAVEN

-1554 LKVSLYSDANNNG
+1554 LKVTLYGDTNNNG
-1567 IIEEGT
+1567 IIEETT
-1573 DAKVQDFTISGLS
+1573 DTKIQDFTVSGLS

-1593 TQTETLLLDQSQLC
+1593 TRTETLLLDQGQLC

-1618 PCLCNDKAVKAN
+1618 PCLCNDRAVKVN
-1630 APTTITGLVATVTAC
+1630 APTAINGLVATVTAC

-1665 WEAVTT
+1665 WEAVTP

-1676 LSATNIKN
+1676 LSATDIKN
-1684 PIFEYTGTNTT
+1684 PVFQYTGTNTT

-1772 QSGTYKVS
+1772 QSGIYKVS

-1797 VTVCNVVAKEDLYKV
+1797 VTVCNVVAKDDPYKV

-1848 AGTGNVPVV
+1848 AGTGTVPVV

-1898 GPKLEA
+1898 APKLEA

-1911 LGGIAGGTTTKSVFD
+1911 LGGLAGGTTTKSVFD

-1934 INPSDVNLTWGTPP
+1934 INPSDVNLTWGTTP

-2010 GGNITVLDNDIYG
+2010 GGNITVLNNDIYG

-2042 DGGISGLT
+2042 NGGISGLT

-2209 PTVQANPDTFTYSG
+2209 PTV
-2223 TATQTVGN
+2223 
-2231 VLTNDT
+2231 
-2237 VSGTT
+2237 
-2242 SATTFNVTI
+2242 
-2251 SQVSTPTGSVVP
+2251 
-2263 RIDTTN
+2263 
-2269 GNVIVPN
+2269 
-2276 NTPAGVYTITYQI
+2276 
-2289 CTVATPTACAT
+2289 
-2300 TTVQITV
+2300 
-2307 PAATPTPTVHATLDT
+2307 H
-2322 FTYSG
+2322 
-2327 TATQTVGNVLTN
+2327 
-2339 DTVSGTTSATTSNVT
+2339 
-2354 ISQVS
+2354 
-2359 TPTGAVVPRIDTT
+2359 
-2372 NGNVIVPNN
+2372 
-2381 TPAGIYT
+2381 
-2388 ITYQICTVA
+2388 
-2397 TPTACAT
+2397 
-2404 TTVQIT
+2404 
-2410 VPAATPTP
+2410 
-2418 TVQANPDE
+2418 
-2426 FTYSGTAT
+2426 
-2434 QTVGNVLTNDTVS
+2434 
-2447 GTTSATTSN
+2447 
-2456 VTISQVSTPTGTV
+2456 
-2469 VPRIDTTNGIYTITY
+2469 
-2484 QICTVATPTACAT
+2484 
-2497 TTVQITVPAAT
+2497 
-2508 PTPTVQATP
+2508 ATP

-2548 NVTISQVSTPTGT
+2548 NVTISQVSTPTGS

-2570 ATVQVTVPAATP
+2570 GDVIVPNNTPAGIYTITYQICTVATPTACATATVQVTVPAATP
-2582 TPTVQANPDTFTYSG
+2582 TPTVQATPDTFTYSG

-2662 IVDDRATTPLN
+2662 ICTVATPTACATATVQVTVPAATPTPTIAPIAVDDRATTPLN

-2718 FTGTDTFVYE
+2718 FIGTDTFVYE

-2738 ATVTIEVVN
+2738 ATVTIEVIN

-2757 DGDGKNDYFHIGG
+2757 DGDDKNDYFHIGG

-2777 VVRIYNRWGVKV
+2777 IVRIYNRWGVKV

>member
-22 LLFTSLGKV
+22 LLFSSLGKV
-31 IAQTTMLS
+31 TAQTTMLS
-39 YVIAEDPVNFA
+39 HVIAEDPVNFA
-50 NRNFEAGTLTVTIS
+50 NRDFEAGTLTVTIS
-64 SLPSSSAN
+64 SLPSSSAS

-103 PANAPVFNISGNAP
+103 PTNAPVFNISGNAP

-129 ALNGLLASGTIFK
+129 ALGGLLAPGTIFK

-151 ATDQKESNAYALPI
+151 ATDQKESNAYELPI
-165 PNIVVQLSELTHDN
+165 PNIVVQLSEPTHNN
-179 ASGTS
+179 ASGVS
-184 VKTFILRN
+184 VKTFNLRN
-192 TGNGAVK
+192 TGAGAVK
-199 DIYFSV
+199 DIYFSI

-290 RDAARAINVIT
+290 RDAGRAIKVNT
-301 GTPKIVLDED
+301 GTPNIVLDTD
-311 SNHTYFE
+311 NNHTYFK
-318 WGDGLCGD
+318 WGGGICVNN
-326 KLGTFTVQ
+326 LGTFTVQ
-334 YINNGSGNATAYD
+334 YINKGSGNATAYD
-347 IQVNITPYL
+347 LQMLITPYVSWK
-356 AGKKFR
+356 GFKS
-362 NHKPAN
+362 HKPTN

-377 EIPITSMTPNGNE
+377 EIPINSMTPNGNE
-390 IDERQVPL
+390 VVEREIPF
-398 KDLAALSNTT
+398 KDLTALSTT
-408 LGTKDIGLKDI
+408 SALAGKDIGLKDM
-419 DGDGFRDDLPKDAK
+419 DGDGFKDDLPINAK
-433 LKIRFDMVKNQ
+433 LKVRFDMVQNQ
-444 GVKCLQQDDRAFSVS
+444 AMTCLQNDKGIFSVS
-459 PHSNIQYKDACG
+459 PHSKFNYKDACG
-471 ADKKSDVHVL
+471 TFRTSAVHAL

-487 RLILSVVDSAKF
+487 RLITGIADTSKFPASLTQNEPIFGYLSVGSHTIIAQQKIQGEDTKNGTTKWKY
-499 PVELPQ
+499 EL
-505 NTPRFGYIIFGNHS
+505 
-519 YITLERLKGQS
+519 
-530 YTNNDKRF
+530 
-538 RYEIKLP
+538 KLP
-545 AGVSMQNVKF
+545 AGVELKNVKF
-555 YKGSDYG
+555 YEGIGFGQSTKP
-562 SATTPPINLP
+562 ATPLA
-572 NVTAGGTFSYTTT
+572 NVPAQGTLSYTS
-585 NTEKGYVT
+585 NVRGYIT
-593 FDLLLTTPCVSG
+593 FDMLLTTPCTSG
-605 NVEVEYKISHL
+605 NVPLKYAIYYL
-616 DKNGDG
+616 DKVGDTNT
-622 SYCEIPLLC
+622 YCELPLIC
-631 NKKQINAICPGACS
+631 ADTEIGTICPGACAG
-645 NNGPRMLNTKTERAE
+645 NGPVMISTKAERAD

-665 TDYLMTTRVTRSQV
+665 TDYTMNTRQTRDNV
-679 SETERQRALY
+679 SIIDRSRTLY
-689 LDDIEVTAE
+689 LDDIEIISQ
-698 GQQGSLSSNNL
+698 GQQNGVLTNNL
-709 YYHAAV
+709 YYHAQVKTHADL
-715 IKEAQLLPKKIEVKI
+715 IPKSIAISV
-730 GTNPAV
+730 GSSATV
-736 TLQATDPRVLTTV
+736 TLQAASAILD
-749 SDSQGNYFRWNLSSA
+749 QGTNADGKYFRWNLSSA
-764 LPSGTIAANEKFTV
+764 LPTGGIPAGEKFTV
-778 IATYQVNNSNTAN
+778 VATYQVNNKNSRN
-791 SRDRV
+791 SRDYV
-796 KDIQSA
+796 FDVQVGSK
-802 GESFFYMIANA
+802 SFFYMLDNP
-813 NDTNVN
+813 NDTDINAF
-819 SKGYHT
+819 GYHT
-825 NELHC
+825 NEKHC
-830 GAKQTPVFYIAE
+830 GAKQTPAFYIAE
-842 TYTLIGTNAYTIKS
+842 TYKIIGTNSYDIEA
-856 CNITPIGS
+856 CDITAIGS
-864 NIAYLARRFNTSG
+864 QQAYLARRFGTAG
-877 NYFMNEFRPARLI
+877 TYYANEFRPSRRI
-890 KTVKFR
+890 KTLKIT
-896 IPSAYNIVKDVEYEY
+896 IPSSYNLVKPVDYSYIRAVGDWIDVDVQ
-911 RRKYT
+911 
-916 NWIEGANAIKM
+916 IPIDQ
-927 LLSNFTVTDD
+927 FTITDD
-937 GTYKTYTYVNPPQG
+937 GTYKTYTYINPPKG
-951 SPGYLHPG
+951 SSGYLNPG
-959 ELSVENGYEAT
+959 TVSVENAYGET
-970 MRAFVQATC
+970 IRTWLQATC
-979 ASKPFVTESQAGVDN
+979 DSKTFVNTTQAIADN
-994 QLVYTDIEFE
+994 QLAKVDIDFE

-1009 YAANGGNKIATES
+1009 YADKANIPVQGE
-1022 HYEPI
+1022 HYEEWI
-1027 RYSDKPAI
+1027 KYSKKPAI
-1035 NLITQTP
+1035 NLLTETP

-1056 KITNTSVSDAPYG
+1056 NITNTSVSDAPYG
-1069 WISIPDVTGVK
+1069 WVSIPDVTGVK
-1080 VLSLVELNNSGS
+1080 ILSLVELDNSGS

-1108 FLNEGGN
+1108 FLSEGGN
-1115 DGTIAKNT
+1115 NGTIAKNT

-1144 YAGWNCNGNPTQG
+1144 YAGWNCNGDPTQG

-1183 ASNPGE
+1183 ANNPGE

-1238 EYPLNSGNKYTQTS
+1238 EYPLNSGNKYTQNS
-1252 TPAIRVSQV
+1252 TPAINVSQV
-1261 GNKITYDITAILPN
+1261 GNKVTYDITAILPN
-1275 GTLPGSISQPSD
+1275 GTLPGSISQPSE

-1327 DKTKVIIAGIAG
+1327 DRTKVIIAGIAG

-1366 VFKGKHEIVD
+1366 VFKGKHEIID
-1376 LSPSHNF
+1376 LSASHTF
-1383 QTGDNGLVVI
+1383 HTGDNGLVVI

-1403 GSFSHTHNS
+1403 GSFNHTHNS

-1427 QVGNDETE
+1427 QIGNDETE
-1435 LSIKIP
+1435 LSIRIP

-1456 KQKANTPI
+1456 RQKANTPI

-1502 TRRGEVVIPLERA
+1502 TRRGEVEIPLERA
-1515 DLTIKNV
+1515 DLNIKNV
-1522 KLSSVVQ
+1522 VLTSVAES
-1529 NNKEKVTIQYTVEN
+1529 NKEKVTIQYAVEN

-1554 LKVSLYSDANNNG
+1554 LKVTLYGDTNNNG
-1567 IIEEGT
+1567 IIEETT
-1573 DAKVQDFTISGLS
+1573 DTKIQDFTVSGLS

-1593 TQTETLLLDQSQLC
+1593 TRTETLLLDQGQLC

-1618 PCLCNDKAVKAN
+1618 PCLCNDRAVKVN
-1630 APTTITGLVATVTAC
+1630 APTAINGLVATVTAC

-1665 WEAVTT
+1665 WEAVTP

-1676 LSATNIKN
+1676 LSATDIKN
-1684 PIFEYTGTNTT
+1684 PVFQYTGTNTT

-1772 QSGTYKVS
+1772 QSGIYKVS

-1797 VTVCNVVAKEDLYKV
+1797 VTVCNVVAKDDPYKV

-1848 AGTGNVPVV
+1848 AGTGTVPVV

-1898 GPKLEA
+1898 APKLEA

-1911 LGGIAGGTTTKSVFD
+1911 LGGLAGGTTTKSVFD

-1934 INPSDVNLTWGTPP
+1934 INPSDVNLTWGTTP

-2010 GGNITVLDNDIYG
+2010 GGNITVLNNDIYG

-2042 DGGISGLT
+2042 NGGISGLT

-2209 PTVQANPDTFTYSG
+2209 PTV
-2223 TATQTVGN
+2223 
-2231 VLTNDT
+2231 
-2237 VSGTT
+2237 
-2242 SATTFNVTI
+2242 
-2251 SQVSTPTGSVVP
+2251 
-2263 RIDTTN
+2263 
-2269 GNVIVPN
+2269 
-2276 NTPAGVYTITYQI
+2276 
-2289 CTVATPTACAT
+2289 
-2300 TTVQITV
+2300 
-2307 PAATPTPTVHATLDT
+2307 H
-2322 FTYSG
+2322 
-2327 TATQTVGNVLTN
+2327 
-2339 DTVSGTTSATTSNVT
+2339 
-2354 ISQVS
+2354 
-2359 TPTGAVVPRIDTT
+2359 
-2372 NGNVIVPNN
+2372 
-2381 TPAGIYT
+2381 
-2388 ITYQICTVA
+2388 
-2397 TPTACAT
+2397 
-2404 TTVQIT
+2404 
-2410 VPAATPTP
+2410 
-2418 TVQANPDE
+2418 
-2426 FTYSGTAT
+2426 
-2434 QTVGNVLTNDTVS
+2434 
-2447 GTTSATTSN
+2447 
-2456 VTISQVSTPTGTV
+2456 
-2469 VPRIDTTNGIYTITY
+2469 
-2484 QICTVATPTACAT
+2484 
-2497 TTVQITVPAAT
+2497 
-2508 PTPTVQATP
+2508 ATP

-2548 NVTISQVSTPTGT
+2548 NVTISQVSTPTGS

-2570 ATVQVTVPAATP
+2570 GNVIVPNNTPAGIYTITYQICTVATPTACSTATVQVTVPAATPTPTVHATPDEFTYSGTATQTVGNVLTNDTVSGTTSATTSNVTISQVSTPTGSVVPRIDTTNGNVIVPNNTPAGIYTITYQICTVATPTACATATVQVTVPAATP
-2582 TPTVQANPDTFTYSG
+2582 TPTVQATPDTFTYSG

-2662 IVDDRATTPLN
+2662 ICTVATPTACATATVQVTVPAATPTPTIAPIAVDDRATTPLN

-2718 FTGTDTFVYE
+2718 FIGTDTFVYE

-2738 ATVTIEVVN
+2738 ATVTIEVIN

-2757 DGDGKNDYFHIGG
+2757 DGDDKNDYFHIGG

-2777 VVRIYNRWGVKV
+2777 IVRIYNRWGVKV

>member
-1 MKKYYMIKT
+1 MKKYYMIKN

-22 LLFTSLGKV
+22 LLFSSLGKV
-31 IAQTTMLS
+31 TAQTTMLS
-39 YVIAEDPVNFA
+39 HVIAEDPVNFA
-50 NRNFEAGTLTVTIS
+50 NRDFEAGTLTVTIS
-64 SLPSSSAN
+64 SLPSSSAS
-72 VKITFPT
+72 VKITLPT
-79 GIEYVANSLQRTS
+79 GIEYVANSLQKSS

-129 ALNGLLASGTIFK
+129 ALGGLLASGTIFK

-165 PNIVVQLSELTHDN
+165 PNIVVQLAELTHNN

-184 VKTFILRN
+184 IKTFKLRN
-192 TGNGAVK
+192 TGTGAVK

-205 KYPAGVTGN
+205 KYPTGITGL
-214 ELTYNGAPVTSVGT
+214 ELTHNGTSVTSVGT
-228 VTGIGKNAGA
+228 VTGIGKNTGT
-238 TLYKV
+238 TLYKI
-243 SSTSATGFK
+243 SNPNGFK

-290 RDAARAINVIT
+290 RDAGRAINVNT
-301 GTPKIVLDED
+301 GTPNIVLDTD
-311 SNHTYFE
+311 NNHTYFE
-318 WGDGLCGD
+318 WDGGICAN

-334 YINNGSGNATAYD
+334 YINKGSGNATAYD
-347 IQVNITPYL
+347 LQMLITPYVSWK
-356 AGKKFR
+356 GFKS
-362 NHKPAN
+362 HKPTN

-377 EIPITSMTPNGNE
+377 EIPINSMTPNGNE
-390 IDERQVPL
+390 VVEREIPF
-398 KDLAALSNTT
+398 KDLTALSTT
-408 LGTKDIGLKDI
+408 SALAGKDIGLKDM
-419 DGDGFRDDLPKDAK
+419 DGDGFKDDLPINAK
-433 LKIRFDMVKNQ
+433 LKVRFDMVQNQ
-444 GVKCLQQDDRAFSVS
+444 AMTCLQNDGGIFSVS
-459 PHSNIQYKDACG
+459 PHSKFNYKDACG
-471 ADKKSDVHVL
+471 TFRTSAVHAL

-487 RLILSVVDSAKF
+487 RLITGIADTSKFPASLTQNEPIFGYLSVGSH
-499 PVELPQ
+499 
-505 NTPRFGYIIFGNHS
+505 TIIAQQKIQGEDTKNG
-519 YITLERLKGQS
+519 TTKW
-530 YTNNDKRF
+530 K
-538 RYEIKLP
+538 YEIKLP
-545 AGVSMQNVKF
+545 AGVELKNVKF
-555 YKGSDYG
+555 YEGIGFGQSTKP
-562 SATTPPINLP
+562 ATPLA
-572 NVTAGGTFSYTTT
+572 NVPAQGTLSYTS
-585 NTEKGYVT
+585 NVRGYIT
-593 FDLLLTTPCVSG
+593 FDMLLTTPCTSG
-605 NVEVEYKISHL
+605 NVPLKYAIYYL
-616 DKNGDG
+616 DKVGDTNT
-622 SYCEIPLLC
+622 YCELPLIC
-631 NKKQINAICPGACS
+631 ADTEIGTICPGACAG
-645 NNGPRMLNTKTERAE
+645 NGPVMISTKAERAD

-665 TDYLMTTRVTRSQV
+665 TDYTMNTRQTRDNV
-679 SETERQRALY
+679 SIIDRSRTLY
-689 LDDIEVTAE
+689 LDDIEIISQ
-698 GQQGSLSSNNL
+698 GQQNGVLTNNL
-709 YYHAAV
+709 YYHAQVKTHADL
-715 IKEAQLLPKKIEVKI
+715 IPKSIAISV
-730 GTNPAV
+730 GSSATV
-736 TLQATDPRVLTTV
+736 TLQAASAILA
-749 SDSQGNYFRWNLSSA
+749 QGTNADGKYFRWNLSSV
-764 LPSGTIAANEKFTV
+764 LPTGGIAAGEKFTV
-778 IATYQVNNSNTAN
+778 VATYQVNNKNSRN
-791 SRDRV
+791 SRDYV
-796 KDIQSA
+796 FDVQVGSK
-802 GESFFYMIANA
+802 SFFYMLDNPS
-813 NDTNVN
+813 DTDINTF
-819 SKGYHT
+819 GYHT
-825 NELHC
+825 NEKHC
-830 GAKQTPVFYIAE
+830 GAKQTPAFYIAE
-842 TYTLIGTNAYTIKS
+842 TYKIIGTNSYDIEA
-856 CNITPIGS
+856 CDITAIGS
-864 NIAYLARRFNTSG
+864 QQAYLARRFGTAG
-877 NYFMNEFRPARLI
+877 TYYANEFRPSRRI
-890 KTVKFR
+890 KTLKIT
-896 IPSAYNIVKDVEYEY
+896 IPSSYNLVKPVDYSY
-911 RRKYT
+911 IRAAG
-916 NWIEGANAIKM
+916 NWIDVDVQIPIDQ
-927 LLSNFTVTDD
+927 FTITDD
-937 GTYKTYTYVNPPQG
+937 GTYKTYTYINPPKG
-951 SPGYLHPG
+951 SSGYLNPG
-959 ELSVENGYEAT
+959 TVSVENAYGET
-970 MRAFVQATC
+970 IRTWLQATC
-979 ASKPFVTESQAGVDN
+979 DSKIFVNTTQAIADN
-994 QLVYTDIEFE
+994 QLAKVDIDFE

-1009 YAANGGNKIATES
+1009 YADKANIPVQGE
-1022 HYEPI
+1022 HYEEWI
-1027 RYSDKPAI
+1027 KYSKKPAI
-1035 NLITQTP
+1035 NLITETP

-1056 KITNTSVSDAPYG
+1056 NITNTSVSDAPYG
-1069 WISIPDVTGVK
+1069 WVSIPDVTGVK
-1080 VLSLVELNNSGS
+1080 ILSLVELDNSGS

-1108 FLNEGGN
+1108 FLSEGGN
-1115 DGTIAKNT
+1115 NGTIAKNT

-1144 YAGWNCNGNPTQG
+1144 YAGWNCNGDPTQG

-1183 ASNPGE
+1183 TNNPGE

-1195 GTISMCQK
+1195 GSISMCQK

-1218 FDTKLVVIQQPG
+1218 FDTKLVVIQEPG

-1238 EYPLNSGNKYTQTS
+1238 EYPLNSGNKYTQNS
-1252 TPAIRVSQV
+1252 TPAITVSQV
-1261 GNKITYDITAILPN
+1261 GNKVTYDITAILPN
-1275 GTLPGSISQPSD
+1275 GTLPGSISQPSE

-1366 VFKGKHEIVD
+1366 VFKGKHEIID
-1376 LSPSHNF
+1376 LSASHTF
-1383 QTGDNGLVVI
+1383 HTGDNGLVVI

-1403 GSFSHTHNS
+1403 GSFNHTHNS

-1427 QVGNDETE
+1427 QIGNDETE
-1435 LSIKIP
+1435 LSIRIP

-1456 KQKANTPI
+1456 RQKANTPI

-1502 TRRGEVVIPLERA
+1502 TRRGEVEIPLERA
-1515 DLTIKNV
+1515 DLNIKNV
-1522 KLSSVVQ
+1522 VLTSVAES
-1529 NNKEKVTIQYTVEN
+1529 NKEKVTIQYAVEN

-1554 LKVSLYSDANNNG
+1554 LKVTLYGDTNNNG
-1567 IIEEGT
+1567 IIEETT
-1573 DAKVQDFTISGLS
+1573 DTKIQDFTVSGLS

-1593 TQTETLLLDQSQLC
+1593 TRTETLLLDQGQLC

-1618 PCLCNDKAVKAN
+1618 PCLCNDRAVKVN
-1630 APTTITGLVATVTAC
+1630 APTAINGLVATVTAC

-1665 WEAVTT
+1665 WEAVTP

-1676 LSATNIKN
+1676 LSATDIKN
-1684 PIFEYTGTNTT
+1684 PVFQYTGTNTT

-1772 QSGTYKVS
+1772 QSGIYKVS

-1797 VTVCNVVAKEDLYKV
+1797 VTVCNVVAKDDPYKV

-1848 AGTGNVPVV
+1848 AGTGTVPVV

-1898 GPKLEA
+1898 APKLEA

-1911 LGGIAGGTTTKSVFD
+1911 LGGLAGGTTTKSVFD

-1934 INPSDVNLTWGTPP
+1934 INPSDVNLTWGTTP

-2010 GGNITVLDNDIYG
+2010 GGNITVLNNDIYG

-2042 DGGISGLT
+2042 NGGISGLT

-2209 PTVQANPDTFTYSG
+2209 PTV
-2223 TATQTVGN
+2223 
-2231 VLTNDT
+2231 
-2237 VSGTT
+2237 
-2242 SATTFNVTI
+2242 
-2251 SQVSTPTGSVVP
+2251 
-2263 RIDTTN
+2263 
-2269 GNVIVPN
+2269 
-2276 NTPAGVYTITYQI
+2276 
-2289 CTVATPTACAT
+2289 
-2300 TTVQITV
+2300 
-2307 PAATPTPTVHATLDT
+2307 H
-2322 FTYSG
+2322 
-2327 TATQTVGNVLTN
+2327 
-2339 DTVSGTTSATTSNVT
+2339 
-2354 ISQVS
+2354 
-2359 TPTGAVVPRIDTT
+2359 
-2372 NGNVIVPNN
+2372 
-2381 TPAGIYT
+2381 
-2388 ITYQICTVA
+2388 
-2397 TPTACAT
+2397 
-2404 TTVQIT
+2404 
-2410 VPAATPTP
+2410 
-2418 TVQANPDE
+2418 
-2426 FTYSGTAT
+2426 
-2434 QTVGNVLTNDTVS
+2434 
-2447 GTTSATTSN
+2447 
-2456 VTISQVSTPTGTV
+2456 
-2469 VPRIDTTNGIYTITY
+2469 
-2484 QICTVATPTACAT
+2484 
-2497 TTVQITVPAAT
+2497 
-2508 PTPTVQATP
+2508 ATP

-2548 NVTISQVSTPTGT
+2548 NVTISQVSTPTGS

-2570 ATVQVTVPAATP
+2570 GNVIVPNNTPAGIYTITYQICTVATPTACATATVQVTVPAATPTPTVHATPDEFTYSGTATQTVGNVLTNDTVSGTTSATTSNVTISQVSTPTGSVVPRIDTTNGNVIVPNNTPAGIYTITYQICTVATPTACATATVQVTVPAATP
-2582 TPTVQANPDTFTYSG
+2582 TPTVQATPDTFTYSG

-2662 IVDDRATTPLN
+2662 ICTVATPTACATATVQVTVPAATPTPTIAPIAVDDRATTLLN

-2718 FTGTDTFVYE
+2718 FIGTDTFVYE

-2738 ATVTIEVVN
+2738 ATVTIEVIN

-2757 DGDGKNDYFHIGG
+2757 DGDDKNDYFHIGG

-2777 VVRIYNRWGVKV
+2777 IVRIYNRWGVKV

>member
-1 MKKYYMIKT
+1 MIKN

-22 LLFTSLGKV
+22 LLFSSLGKV
-31 IAQTTMLS
+31 TAQTTMLS
-39 YVIAEDPVNFA
+39 HVIAEDPVNFA
-50 NRNFEAGTLTVTIS
+50 NRDFEAGTLTVTIS
-64 SLPSSSAN
+64 SLPSSSAS
-72 VKITFPT
+72 VKITLPT
-79 GIEYVANSLQRTS
+79 GIEYVANSLQKSS

-129 ALNGLLASGTIFK
+129 ALGGLLASGTIFK

-165 PNIVVQLSELTHDN
+165 PNIVVQLAELTHNN

-184 VKTFILRN
+184 IKTFKLRN
-192 TGNGAVK
+192 TGTGAVK

-205 KYPAGVTGN
+205 KYPTGITGL
-214 ELTYNGAPVTSVGT
+214 ELTHNGTSVTSVGT
-228 VTGIGKNAGA
+228 VTGIGKNTGT
-238 TLYKV
+238 TLYKI
-243 SSTSATGFK
+243 SNPNGFK

-290 RDAARAINVIT
+290 RDAGRAINVNT
-301 GTPKIVLDED
+301 GTPNIVLDTD
-311 SNHTYFE
+311 NNHTYFE
-318 WGDGLCGD
+318 WDGGICAN

-334 YINNGSGNATAYD
+334 YINKGSGNATAYD
-347 IQVNITPYL
+347 LQMLITPYVSWK
-356 AGKKFR
+356 GFKS
-362 NHKPAN
+362 HKPTN

-377 EIPITSMTPNGNE
+377 EIPINSMTPNGNE
-390 IDERQVPL
+390 VVEREIPF
-398 KDLAALSNTT
+398 KDLTALSTT
-408 LGTKDIGLKDI
+408 SALAGKDIGLKDM
-419 DGDGFRDDLPKDAK
+419 DGDGFKDDLPINAK
-433 LKIRFDMVKNQ
+433 LKVRFDMVQNQ
-444 GVKCLQQDDRAFSVS
+444 AMTCLQNDGGIFSVS
-459 PHSNIQYKDACG
+459 PHSKFNYKDACG
-471 ADKKSDVHVL
+471 TFRTSAVHAL

-487 RLILSVVDSAKF
+487 RLITGIADTSKFPASLTQNEPIFGYLSVGSH
-499 PVELPQ
+499 
-505 NTPRFGYIIFGNHS
+505 TIIAQQKIQGEDTKNG
-519 YITLERLKGQS
+519 TTKW
-530 YTNNDKRF
+530 K
-538 RYEIKLP
+538 YEIKLP
-545 AGVSMQNVKF
+545 AGVELKNVKF
-555 YKGSDYG
+555 YEGIGFGQSTKP
-562 SATTPPINLP
+562 ATPLA
-572 NVTAGGTFSYTTT
+572 NVPAQGTLSYTS
-585 NTEKGYVT
+585 NVRGYIT
-593 FDLLLTTPCVSG
+593 FDMLLTTPCTSG
-605 NVEVEYKISHL
+605 NVPLKYAIYYL
-616 DKNGDG
+616 DKVGDTNT
-622 SYCEIPLLC
+622 YCELPLIC
-631 NKKQINAICPGACS
+631 ADTEIGTICPGACAG
-645 NNGPRMLNTKTERAE
+645 NGPVMISTKAERAD

-665 TDYLMTTRVTRSQV
+665 TDYTMNTRQTRDNV
-679 SETERQRALY
+679 SIIDRSRTLY
-689 LDDIEVTAE
+689 LDDIEIISQ
-698 GQQGSLSSNNL
+698 GQQNGVLTNNL
-709 YYHAAV
+709 YYHAQVKTHADL
-715 IKEAQLLPKKIEVKI
+715 IPKSIAISV
-730 GTNPAV
+730 GSSATV
-736 TLQATDPRVLTTV
+736 TLQAASAILA
-749 SDSQGNYFRWNLSSA
+749 QGTNADGKYFRWNLSSV
-764 LPSGTIAANEKFTV
+764 LPTGGIAAGEKFTV
-778 IATYQVNNSNTAN
+778 VATYQVNNKNSRN
-791 SRDRV
+791 SRDYV
-796 KDIQSA
+796 FDVQVGSK
-802 GESFFYMIANA
+802 SFFYMLDNPS
-813 NDTNVN
+813 DTDINTF
-819 SKGYHT
+819 GYHT
-825 NELHC
+825 NEKHC
-830 GAKQTPVFYIAE
+830 GAKQTPAFYIAE
-842 TYTLIGTNAYTIKS
+842 TYKIIGTNSYDIEA
-856 CNITPIGS
+856 CDITAIGS
-864 NIAYLARRFNTSG
+864 QQAYLARRFGTAG
-877 NYFMNEFRPARLI
+877 TYYANEFRPSRRI
-890 KTVKFR
+890 KTLKIT
-896 IPSAYNIVKDVEYEY
+896 IPSSYNLVKPVDYSY
-911 RRKYT
+911 IRAAG
-916 NWIEGANAIKM
+916 NWIDVDVQIPIDQ
-927 LLSNFTVTDD
+927 FTITDD
-937 GTYKTYTYVNPPQG
+937 GTYKTYTYINPPKG
-951 SPGYLHPG
+951 SSGYLNPG
-959 ELSVENGYEAT
+959 TVSVENAYGET
-970 MRAFVQATC
+970 IRTWLQATC
-979 ASKPFVTESQAGVDN
+979 DSKIFVNTTQAIADN
-994 QLVYTDIEFE
+994 QLAKVDIDFE

-1009 YAANGGNKIATES
+1009 YADKANIPVQGE
-1022 HYEPI
+1022 HYEEWI
-1027 RYSDKPAI
+1027 KYSKKPAI
-1035 NLITQTP
+1035 NLITETP

-1056 KITNTSVSDAPYG
+1056 NITNTSVSDAPYG
-1069 WISIPDVTGVK
+1069 WVSIPDVTGVK
-1080 VLSLVELNNSGS
+1080 ILSLVELDNSGS

-1108 FLNEGGN
+1108 FLSEGGN
-1115 DGTIAKNT
+1115 NGTIAKNT

-1144 YAGWNCNGNPTQG
+1144 YAGWNCNGDPTQG

-1183 ASNPGE
+1183 TNNPGE

-1195 GTISMCQK
+1195 GSISMCQK

-1218 FDTKLVVIQQPG
+1218 FDTKLVVIQEPG

-1238 EYPLNSGNKYTQTS
+1238 EYPLNSGNKYTQNS
-1252 TPAIRVSQV
+1252 TPAITVSQV
-1261 GNKITYDITAILPN
+1261 GNKVTYDITAILPN
-1275 GTLPGSISQPSD
+1275 GTLPGSISQPSE

-1366 VFKGKHEIVD
+1366 VFKGKHEIID
-1376 LSPSHNF
+1376 LSASHTF
-1383 QTGDNGLVVI
+1383 HTGDNGLVVI

-1403 GSFSHTHNS
+1403 GSFNHTHNS

-1427 QVGNDETE
+1427 QIGNDETE
-1435 LSIKIP
+1435 LSIRIP

-1456 KQKANTPI
+1456 RQKANTPI

-1502 TRRGEVVIPLERA
+1502 TRRGEVEIPLERA
-1515 DLTIKNV
+1515 DLNIKNV
-1522 KLSSVVQ
+1522 VLTSVAES
-1529 NNKEKVTIQYTVEN
+1529 NKEKVTIQYAVEN

-1554 LKVSLYSDANNNG
+1554 LKVTLYGDTNNNG
-1567 IIEEGT
+1567 IIEETT
-1573 DAKVQDFTISGLS
+1573 DTKIQDFTVSGLS

-1593 TQTETLLLDQSQLC
+1593 TRTETLLLDQGQLC

-1618 PCLCNDKAVKAN
+1618 PCLCNDRAVKVN
-1630 APTTITGLVATVTAC
+1630 APTAINGLVATVTAC

-1665 WEAVTT
+1665 WEAVTP

-1676 LSATNIKN
+1676 LSATDIKN
-1684 PIFEYTGTNTT
+1684 PVFQYTGTNTT

-1772 QSGTYKVS
+1772 QSGIYKVS

-1797 VTVCNVVAKEDLYKV
+1797 VTVCNVVAKDDPYKV

-1848 AGTGNVPVV
+1848 AGTGTVPVV

-1898 GPKLEA
+1898 APKLEA

-1911 LGGIAGGTTTKSVFD
+1911 LGGLAGGTTTKSVFD

-1934 INPSDVNLTWGTPP
+1934 INPSDVNLTWGTTP

-2010 GGNITVLDNDIYG
+2010 GGNITVLNNDIYG

-2042 DGGISGLT
+2042 NGGISGLT

-2209 PTVQANPDTFTYSG
+2209 PTV
-2223 TATQTVGN
+2223 
-2231 VLTNDT
+2231 
-2237 VSGTT
+2237 
-2242 SATTFNVTI
+2242 
-2251 SQVSTPTGSVVP
+2251 
-2263 RIDTTN
+2263 
-2269 GNVIVPN
+2269 
-2276 NTPAGVYTITYQI
+2276 
-2289 CTVATPTACAT
+2289 
-2300 TTVQITV
+2300 
-2307 PAATPTPTVHATLDT
+2307 H
-2322 FTYSG
+2322 
-2327 TATQTVGNVLTN
+2327 
-2339 DTVSGTTSATTSNVT
+2339 
-2354 ISQVS
+2354 
-2359 TPTGAVVPRIDTT
+2359 
-2372 NGNVIVPNN
+2372 
-2381 TPAGIYT
+2381 
-2388 ITYQICTVA
+2388 
-2397 TPTACAT
+2397 
-2404 TTVQIT
+2404 
-2410 VPAATPTP
+2410 
-2418 TVQANPDE
+2418 
-2426 FTYSGTAT
+2426 
-2434 QTVGNVLTNDTVS
+2434 
-2447 GTTSATTSN
+2447 
-2456 VTISQVSTPTGTV
+2456 
-2469 VPRIDTTNGIYTITY
+2469 
-2484 QICTVATPTACAT
+2484 
-2497 TTVQITVPAAT
+2497 
-2508 PTPTVQATP
+2508 ATP

-2548 NVTISQVSTPTGT
+2548 NVTISQVSTPTGS

-2570 ATVQVTVPAATP
+2570 GNVIVPNNTPAGIYTITYQICTVATPTACATATVQVTVPAATP
-2582 TPTVQANPDTFTYSG
+2582 TPTVQATPDTFTYSG

-2662 IVDDRATTPLN
+2662 ICTVATPTACATATVQVTVPAATPTPTIAPIAVDDRATTPLN

-2718 FTGTDTFVYE
+2718 FIGTDTFVYE

-2738 ATVTIEVVN
+2738 ATVTIEVIN

-2757 DGDGKNDYFHIGG
+2757 DGDDKNDYFHIGG

-2777 VVRIYNRWGVKV
+2777 IVRIYNRWGVKV

>member
-2242 SATTFNVTI
+2242 SATT
-2251 SQVSTPTGSVVP
+2251 
-2263 RIDTTN
+2263 
-2269 GNVIVPN
+2269 
-2276 NTPAGVYTITYQI
+2276 
-2289 CTVATPTACAT
+2289 
-2300 TTVQITV
+2300 
-2307 PAATPTPTVHATLDT
+2307 
-2322 FTYSG
+2322 
-2327 TATQTVGNVLTN
+2327 
-2339 DTVSGTTSATTSNVT
+2339 
-2354 ISQVS
+2354 
-2359 TPTGAVVPRIDTT
+2359 
-2372 NGNVIVPNN
+2372 
-2381 TPAGIYT
+2381 
-2388 ITYQICTVA
+2388 
-2397 TPTACAT
+2397 
-2404 TTVQIT
+2404 
-2410 VPAATPTP
+2410 
-2418 TVQANPDE
+2418 
-2426 FTYSGTAT
+2426 
-2434 QTVGNVLTNDTVS
+2434 
-2447 GTTSATTSN
+2447 
-2456 VTISQVSTPTGTV
+2456 
-2469 VPRIDTTNGIYTITY
+2469 
-2484 QICTVATPTACAT
+2484 
-2497 TTVQITVPAAT
+2497 
-2508 PTPTVQATP
+2508 
-2517 DTFTYSGTA
+2517 
-2526 TQTVGNVLT
+2526 
-2535 NDTVSGTTSATTS
+2535 
-2548 NVTISQVSTPTGT
+2548 
-2561 VVPRIDTTN
+2561 
-2570 ATVQVTVPAATP
+2570 
-2582 TPTVQANPDTFTYSG
+2582 
-2597 TATQTVGNVLT
+2597 
-2608 NDTVS
+2608 
-2613 GTTSATTS
+2613 S

-2662 IVDDRATTPLN
+2662 ICTVATPTACATATVQVTVPAATLTPTIAPIAVDDRATTPLN